1 MLELFYE
8 SAITDDLYIPPHI
21 KNSKYTLMEKKNFLE
36 EAIRNG
42 GYYGDNGCWN
52 SILVFDNDKNIYRGR
67 VETLVI
73 KDNEYVYLKFLPK
86 ESQNDKRKYTVPG
99 GSFERDIPNDKQAIA
114 ECEEEARLKIK
125 NIQPTGITYKDIKP
139 PPKWAINKQPIN
151 WNGNYTEVYVGTY
164 DGKFTGHID
173 KVDEDKFMITGK
185 FYKIDEIYTYLRK
198 EHKDALKIIY
208 PDRFGQSIVVSESGN
223 SNRKF
228 ANVPSIKAMIKRIYS
243 KTKKEE
249 KSPTGNQNCLLC
261 TWCVEAW
268 FRGIDIL
275 PRAVYS
281 PTDKIFDFE
290 GYDIIKRPTKIT
302 IENKDDIKK
311 FILAAG
317 DRSRFYVHF
326 KWKNGNGGHEFLLI
340 NIRDEIYLIDA
351 QSNILEKITSPK
363 VSSYFRDAD
372 YEKSFIVRV
381 DDKEINTSMLK
392 YNDMEPKEFTPEDMK
407 YIHDNDLIKKE
418 YTDIE
423 GEISIN
429 ESSESVFDKILKLND
444 RLNDYEY
451 MVPNNGN
458 PIAHIKS
465 DDFIKYYV
473 LLSPN
478 EFEKYKGGICW
489 DYVAY
494 ESMYFRAKYPNIK
507 FETYYQVIDNRN
519 DNPTHTFLIFE
530 FNKKWYWFESSWKPN
545 CGVYGFDNK
554 SDCIEYIMQKLKLPG
569 KNYGT
574 YICKFDAT
582 DATMY
587 GMNCVGYMNYM
598 SFMIKPYKFT
608 NKKIEPIFIYKG
620 HCPTD
625 SSHNKYYRVLYDGIG
640 IYEAFKRIVP
650 INVWLEFKKST
661 ACKWLP
667 LPPKYENNYYSYFTY
682 EGYKKFM
689 DLTYPKMLKYL
700 NKDKIETSIVEL
712 DENSIVYSD
721 KYQIVATNN
730 NYMIESED
738 NCSDDKEYT
747 MESVIFNSKDTYYN
761 KDKFDS
767 GEINLC
773 FITGFSGS
781 GKSTMAN
788 EMEKTGIEKYE
799 LDDIVFQFNFSDDN
813 LKEYGGMIYSFFN
826 GPGKKYRAVKGIDDL
841 KTDKEADDYQADICI
856 DFIDYAKKYAASHKD
871 KKFVVEGVEIFGAY
885 IDKIESIKD
894 YAIYIKGTSL
904 FNSYIRSAK
913 RDSQD
918 AETDFG
924 KFKSFMKMIASSSR
938 FKQYLISNTRL
949 NKIKKQINE
958 YVTETEHKSELI
970 EGFKTKT
977 PNFQYD
983 VIDIKNKKC
992 YGYLKDYMSKIKNN
1006 PDWKDVVDEESYIKN
1021 FVKGN
1026 NNQDITSRTGEL
1038 FVNRANNELIG
1049 FFDVEHPSNF
1059 FGIEIPYKKYRGYG
1073 IGNIL
1078 LDDAI
1083 NKYGCRNLLVAKDNK
1098 VAIRMYKKRGF
1109 KIIKDRYHHFDG
1121 SKYWQMTLD
1130 KSSLTEASSENLFH
1144 VSSVKLANTILEPR
1158 IPDNFL
1164 VRNGYEDNTT
1174 ERISVCKSIDDCL
1187 TAMSRNLKNK
1197 DFYVYKLKDTNVK
1210 KKTPS
1215 VKEVPDSSI
1224 TNEVWLLEPSEFEL
1238 VGKIHVTGTKGN
1250 GLQYTYGDNT
1260 AELYRWKWSYVK

>member
-1 MLELFYE
+1 M
-8 SAITDDLYIPPHI
+8 
-21 KNSKYTLMEKKNFLE
+21 
-36 EAIRNG
+36 
-42 GYYGDNGCWN
+42 
-52 SILVFDNDKNIYRGR
+52 
-67 VETLVI
+67 
-73 KDNEYVYLKFLPK
+73 KFLPK
-86 ESQNDKRKYTVPG
+86 ESQDDKRKYTIPG
-99 GSFERDIPNDKQAIA
+99 GSFERDVPNDKQAIA
-114 ECEEEARLKIK
+114 ECQEEARLKIR

-151 WNGNYTEVYVGTY
+151 WNGNYTEVYVGVY
-164 DGKFTGHID
+164 DGKYTGHID

-185 FYKIDEIYTYLRK
+185 FYKLDEVYRYLRK
-198 EHKDALKIIY
+198 EHKDALKTIY
-208 PDRFGQSIVVSESGN
+208 PNRFGTSYVVKES
-223 SNRKF
+223 SNNDRKYSTI
-228 ANVPSIKAMIKRIYS
+228 PSIKGMIKRIYT

-249 KSPTGNQNCLLC
+249 KQPTGNQNCLLC

-268 FRGIDIL
+268 FRGIDML

-302 IENKDDIKK
+302 IEDKNDIKK
-311 FILAAG
+311 FVLAGG

-363 VSSYFRDAD
+363 VNSYFRDVD
-372 YEKSFIVRV
+372 YSQSFIVRA
-381 DDKEINTSMLK
+381 DDKEINMSMLK
-392 YNDMEPKEFTPEDMK
+392 YNDMEPKEFTSDDMK
-407 YIHDNDLIKKE
+407 YINDNDLIKKE

-423 GEISIN
+423 GDISVN
-429 ESSESVFDKILKLND
+429 ESSDSIFDKILRLND
-444 RLNDYEY
+444 RLNNYEY

-458 PIAHIKS
+458 PITHIKN

-478 EFEKYKGGICW
+478 EFEKYKGGVCW

-494 ESMYFRAKYPNIK
+494 EAMYFRSKYPNIK
-507 FETYYQVIDNRN
+507 FETYYQVIDNKN

-530 FNKKWYWFESSWKPN
+530 FNKKWYWFESSWKPK

-554 SDCIEYIMQKLKLPG
+554 YDCIEYIMQKLKLPG

-620 HCPTD
+620 HCQTD
-625 SSHNKYYRVLYDGIG
+625 SSHNKYYRVLYGGIG

-712 DENSIVYSD
+712 DENFIVYSD

-738 NCSDDKEYT
+738 
-747 MESVIFNSKDTYYN
+747 
-761 KDKFDS
+761 
-767 GEINLC
+767 
-773 FITGFSGS
+773 
-781 GKSTMAN
+781 
-788 EMEKTGIEKYE
+788 
-799 LDDIVFQFNFSDDN
+799 
-813 LKEYGGMIYSFFN
+813 
-826 GPGKKYRAVKGIDDL
+826 
-841 KTDKEADDYQADICI
+841 
-856 DFIDYAKKYAASHKD
+856 
-871 KKFVVEGVEIFGAY
+871 
-885 IDKIESIKD
+885 
-894 YAIYIKGTSL
+894 
-904 FNSYIRSAK
+904 
-913 RDSQD
+913 
-918 AETDFG
+918 
-924 KFKSFMKMIASSSR
+924 
-938 FKQYLISNTRL
+938 
-949 NKIKKQINE
+949 
-958 YVTETEHKSELI
+958 KSELTK
-970 EGFKTKT
+970 GFKSKT
-977 PNFQYD
+977 SNIQYKTLS
-983 VIDIKNKKC
+983 IDKPEI
-992 YGYLKDYMSKIKNN
+992 YDYLKNHFSKNN
-1006 PDWKDVVDEESYIKN
+1006 PMWEGVKDSKTYMNCFIN
-1021 FVKGN
+1021 GN
-1026 NNQDITSRTGEL
+1026 NSRHIKRVGEVL
-1038 FVNRANNELIG
+1038 INKANDEVIG
-1049 FFDVEHPSNF
+1049 FEVVEKPDNYLA
-1059 FGIEIPYKKYRGYG
+1059 IEIPDKKYRGYG
-1073 IGNIL
+1073 FGSL
-1078 LDDAI
+1078 LLEDAI
-1083 NKYGCRNLLVAKDNK
+1083 KKHGCKKLYVAKDNK
-1098 VAIRMYKKRGF
+1098 IAIKMYTNRGF
-1109 KIIKDRYHHFDG
+1109 EKTGEFYDG
-1121 SKYWQMTLD
+1121 EYWRMEL
-1130 KSSLTEASSENLFH
+1130 KESNYTETSSENLFH
-1144 VSSVKLANTILEPR
+1144 VSSVKLANTTLEPR

-1174 ERISVCKSIDDCL
+1174 ERIPVCKSIDDCL

-1197 DFYVYKLKDTNVK
+1197 DFYVYKLKDTNAE

-1238 VGKIHVTGTKGN
+1238 VGKIHVTGTKGD
-1250 GLQYTYGDNT
+1250 GLPYTYGDNT

>member
-73 KDNEYVYLKFLPK
+73 KDDEYVYLKFLPK
-86 ESQNDKRKYTVPG
+86 ESQNDRRKYTVPG

-139 PPKWAINKQPIN
+139 PPKWAITKQPIN

-185 FYKIDEIYTYLRK
+185 FYKIDEIYRYLRK

-208 PDRFGQSIVVSESGN
+208 PDRFGQNIVVSESGN

-363 VSSYFRDAD
+363 VSSYFRDVD

-423 GEISIN
+423 GELSVN

-451 MVPNNGN
+451 MIPNNSN
-458 PIAHIKS
+458 PITHIKN

-489 DYVAY
+489 DYVEY
-494 ESMYFRAKYPNIK
+494 EAMYFRAKYPNIK

-530 FNKKWYWFESSWKPN
+530 FDKKWYWFESSWKPN

-661 ACKWLP
+661 VCRWLP

-738 NCSDDKEYT
+738 NCPNDKEYT

-788 EMEKTGIEKYE
+788 EMEKSGIEKYE
-799 LDDIVFQFNFSDDN
+799 LDDITFQFNFSDDN

-826 GPGKKYRAVKGIDDL
+826 GPGKKYRTIKGINDL

-856 DFIDYAKKYAASHKD
+856 DFIDYAKKYASSHKD

-885 IDKIESIKD
+885 IDKIESLKD

-913 RDSQD
+913 RDSQY

-938 FKQYLISNTRL
+938 FKQYLTANARL
-949 NKIKKQINE
+949 NKIKKRINE
-958 YVTETEHKSELI
+958 YVI
-970 EGFKTKT
+970 E
-977 PNFQYD
+977 
-983 VIDIKNKKC
+983 
-992 YGYLKDYMSKIKNN
+992 S
-1006 PDWKDVVDEESYIKN
+1006 
-1021 FVKGN
+1021 
-1026 NNQDITSRTGEL
+1026 
-1038 FVNRANNELIG
+1038 
-1049 FFDVEHPSNF
+1049 
-1059 FGIEIPYKKYRGYG
+1059 
-1073 IGNIL
+1073 
-1078 LDDAI
+1078 
-1083 NKYGCRNLLVAKDNK
+1083 
-1098 VAIRMYKKRGF
+1098 
-1109 KIIKDRYHHFDG
+1109 
-1121 SKYWQMTLD
+1121 
-1130 KSSLTEASSENLFH
+1130 EASSENLFH
-1144 VSSVKLANTILEPR
+1144 VSSVKLANTTLEPR

-1197 DFYVYKLKDTNVK
+1197 DFYVYKLKNTDIK

-1238 VGKIHVTGTKGN
+1238 VGKIHVTGTKGD
-1250 GLQYTYGDNT
+1250 GLPYTYGDNT

>member
-1 MLELFYE
+1 MLELFCE
-8 SAITDDLYIPPHI
+8 KEITDNLYIPPQV
-21 KNSKYTLMEKKNFLE
+21 KNAKYTLIEKKKFLE

-73 KDNEYVYLKFLPK
+73 KDNEYIYLKFLPK
-86 ESQNDKRKYTVPG
+86 ESQDDKRKYTIPG
-99 GSFERDIPNDKQAIA
+99 GSFERDVPNDKQAIA
-114 ECEEEARLKIK
+114 ECQEEARLKIR

-151 WNGNYTEVYVGTY
+151 WNGNYTEVYVGVY
-164 DGKFTGHID
+164 DGKYTGHID

-185 FYKIDEIYTYLRK
+185 FYKLDEVYRYLRK
-198 EHKDALKIIY
+198 EHKDALKTIY
-208 PDRFGQSIVVSESGN
+208 PNRFGTSYVVKES
-223 SNRKF
+223 SNNDRKYSTI
-228 ANVPSIKAMIKRIYS
+228 PSIKGMIKRIYT

-249 KSPTGNQNCLLC
+249 KQPTGNQNCLLC

-268 FRGIDIL
+268 FRGIDML

-302 IENKDDIKK
+302 IEDKNDIKK
-311 FILAAG
+311 FVLAGG

-363 VSSYFRDAD
+363 VNSYFRDVD
-372 YEKSFIVRV
+372 YSQSFIVRA
-381 DDKEINTSMLK
+381 DDKEINMPMLK
-392 YNDMEPKEFTPEDMK
+392 YNDMEPKEFTSDDMK
-407 YIHDNDLIKKE
+407 YINDNDLIKKE

-423 GEISIN
+423 GDISVN
-429 ESSESVFDKILKLND
+429 ESSDSIFDKILKLND
-444 RLNDYEY
+444 RLNAYEY

-458 PIAHIKS
+458 PITHIKN

-494 ESMYFRAKYPNIK
+494 EAMYFRAKYPNIK

-530 FNKKWYWFESSWKPN
+530 FNKKWYWFESSWKKN
-545 CGVYGFDNK
+545 CGIYGFDNK

-574 YICKFDAT
+574 YVCKFDAT

-620 HCPTD
+620 HCQTD

-712 DENSIVYSD
+712 DENSIVYWD

-738 NCSDDKEYT
+738 
-747 MESVIFNSKDTYYN
+747 
-761 KDKFDS
+761 
-767 GEINLC
+767 
-773 FITGFSGS
+773 
-781 GKSTMAN
+781 
-788 EMEKTGIEKYE
+788 
-799 LDDIVFQFNFSDDN
+799 
-813 LKEYGGMIYSFFN
+813 
-826 GPGKKYRAVKGIDDL
+826 
-841 KTDKEADDYQADICI
+841 
-856 DFIDYAKKYAASHKD
+856 
-871 KKFVVEGVEIFGAY
+871 
-885 IDKIESIKD
+885 
-894 YAIYIKGTSL
+894 
-904 FNSYIRSAK
+904 
-913 RDSQD
+913 
-918 AETDFG
+918 
-924 KFKSFMKMIASSSR
+924 
-938 FKQYLISNTRL
+938 
-949 NKIKKQINE
+949 
-958 YVTETEHKSELI
+958 KSELTK
-970 EGFKTKT
+970 GFKSKT
-977 PNFQYD
+977 SNIQYKTLS
-983 VIDIKNKKC
+983 IDKPEI
-992 YGYLKDYMSKIKNN
+992 YDYLKNHFSKNN
-1006 PDWKDVVDEESYIKN
+1006 PMWEGVKDSKTYMNCFIN
-1021 FVKGN
+1021 GN
-1026 NNQDITSRTGEL
+1026 NSRHIKRVGEVL
-1038 FVNRANNELIG
+1038 INKANDEVIG
-1049 FFDVEHPSNF
+1049 FEVVEKPDNYLA
-1059 FGIEIPYKKYRGYG
+1059 IEIPDKKYRGYG
-1073 IGNIL
+1073 FGSL
-1078 LDDAI
+1078 LLEDAI
-1083 NKYGCRNLLVAKDNK
+1083 KKHGCKKLYVAKDNK
-1098 VAIRMYKKRGF
+1098 IAIKMYTNRGF
-1109 KIIKDRYHHFDG
+1109 EKTGEFYDG
-1121 SKYWQMTLD
+1121 EYWRMEL
-1130 KSSLTEASSENLFH
+1130 KESNYTETSSENLFH
-1144 VSSVKLANTILEPR
+1144 VSSVKLANTTLEPR

-1174 ERISVCKSIDDCL
+1174 ERIPVCKSIDDCL

-1197 DFYVYKLKDTNVK
+1197 DFYVYKLKDTNAE

-1238 VGKIHVTGTKGN
+1238 VGKIHVTGTKGD
-1250 GLQYTYGDNT
+1250 GLPYTYGDNT

>member
-21 KNSKYTLMEKKNFLE
+21 KNSKYSLMEKKKFLE

-99 GSFERDIPNDKQAIA
+99 GSFEKDIPNDKQAIA

-125 NIQPTGITYKDIKP
+125 NIQPTGITYKDI
-139 PPKWAINKQPIN
+139 
-151 WNGNYTEVYVGTY
+151 YVGTY

-185 FYKIDEIYTYLRK
+185 FYKIDEIYRYLRK

-208 PDRFGQSIVVSESGN
+208 PDRFGQNIVVKESGN

-249 KSPTGNQNCLLC
+249 KLPTGNQNCLFC

-317 DRSRFYVHF
+317 ARSRFYVHF
-326 KWKNGNGGHEFLLI
+326 KWKNGNGGHEFLLR

-363 VSSYFRDAD
+363 VSSYFRDVD

-451 MVPNNGN
+451 MIPNNSN
-458 PIAHIKS
+458 PITHIKN

-478 EFEKYKGGICW
+478 EFEKYKGGVCW

-494 ESMYFRAKYPNIK
+494 EAMYFRAKYPNIK

-608 NKKIEPIFIYKG
+608 NKKIEPVFIYKG
-620 HCPTD
+620 HCP
-625 SSHNKYYRVLYDGIG
+625 
-640 IYEAFKRIVP
+640 
-650 INVWLEFKKST
+650 
-661 ACKWLP
+661 
-667 LPPKYENNYYSYFTY
+667 
-682 EGYKKFM
+682 
-689 DLTYPKMLKYL
+689 
-700 NKDKIETSIVEL
+700 
-712 DENSIVYSD
+712 
-721 KYQIVATNN
+721 
-730 NYMIESED
+730 
-738 NCSDDKEYT
+738 DDKEYT

-788 EMEKTGIEKYE
+788 EMEKSGIEKYE
-799 LDDIVFQFNFSDDN
+799 LDDIVFQFNFSDEN
-813 LKEYGGMIYSFFN
+813 LKEYGGMISSFFN
-826 GPGKKYRAVKGIDDL
+826 GPGKKYRTIKGINDL

-856 DFIDYAKKYAASHKD
+856 DFIDYAKKYASSHKD

-885 IDKIESIKD
+885 IDKIESLKD

-913 RDSQD
+913 RDSQY

-938 FKQYLISNTRL
+938 FKQYLTANTRL

-958 YVTETEHKSELI
+958 YVTESEDKSELTK
-970 EGFKTKT
+970 GF
-977 PNFQYD
+977 NY
-983 VIDIKNKKC
+983 
-992 YGYLKDYMSKIKNN
+992 
-1006 PDWKDVVDEESYIKN
+1006 
-1021 FVKGN
+1021 
-1026 NNQDITSRTGEL
+1026 
-1038 FVNRANNELIG
+1038 
-1049 FFDVEHPSNF
+1049 
-1059 FGIEIPYKKYRGYG
+1059 
-1073 IGNIL
+1073 
-1078 LDDAI
+1078 
-1083 NKYGCRNLLVAKDNK
+1083 
-1098 VAIRMYKKRGF
+1098 
-1109 KIIKDRYHHFDG
+1109 
-1121 SKYWQMTLD
+1121 
-1130 KSSLTEASSENLFH
+1130 TEASPENLFH
-1144 VSSVKLANTILEPR
+1144 VSSVKLANVILEPR
-1158 IPDNFL
+1158 VPDNFL
-1164 VRNGYEDNTT
+1164 VRNGYEDKTT

-1187 TAMSRNLKNK
+1187 TAMSRSLKNK

-1215 VKEVPDSSI
+1215 VKELPDVSI

-1238 VGKIHVTGTKGN
+1238 VGKIRVTGTKGN
-1250 GLQYTYGDNT
+1250 GLPYTYGDNT

>member
-73 KDNEYVYLKFLPK
+73 KDDEYVYLKFLPK
-86 ESQNDKRKYTVPG
+86 ESQNDRRKYTVPG

-151 WNGNYTEVYVGTY
+151 WNGNYTEVYVGIY

-185 FYKIDEIYTYLRK
+185 FYKIDEIYRYLRK

-208 PDRFGQSIVVSESGN
+208 PDRFGQNIVVKESGSN
-223 SNRKF
+223 NRKF
-228 ANVPSIKAMIKRIYS
+228 ANIPSIKAMIKRIYT

-249 KSPTGNQNCLLC
+249 KQPTGNQNCLLC

-268 FRGIDIL
+268 FRGIDML

-326 KWKNGNGGHEFLLI
+326 KWENGNGGHEFLLI

-458 PIAHIKS
+458 PITHIKN

-478 EFEKYKGGICW
+478 EFEKYKGGVCW
-489 DYVAY
+489 DYVEY
-494 ESMYFRAKYPNIK
+494 EAMYFRAKYPNIK

-587 GMNCVGYMNYM
+587 GMNCIGYMNYM

-620 HCPTD
+620 HCP
-625 SSHNKYYRVLYDGIG
+625 
-640 IYEAFKRIVP
+640 
-650 INVWLEFKKST
+650 
-661 ACKWLP
+661 
-667 LPPKYENNYYSYFTY
+667 
-682 EGYKKFM
+682 
-689 DLTYPKMLKYL
+689 
-700 NKDKIETSIVEL
+700 
-712 DENSIVYSD
+712 
-721 KYQIVATNN
+721 
-730 NYMIESED
+730 
-738 NCSDDKEYT
+738 DDKEYT
-747 MESVIFNSKDTYYN
+747 MESVIFSTDNIEYNTDTLKPNSDN
-761 KDKFDS
+761 N
-767 GEINLC
+767 IL

-781 GKSTMAN
+781 GKSTLMAN
-788 EMEKTGIEKYE
+788 LKEKYGNNIITIAGDIFFMVCVYKYRMANTTTE
-799 LDDIVFQFNFSDDN
+799 LKNVNKFDISRESSKSYIGPVLKRYFDIYYKDINLSNGKFSNKELFVYWEHFINWLYNDVKENASLYRNKIIVVEGIQIYVTNPELYKDHALIITGTSMLKSYFRKANRDIISDRKYDWKHIKTLFTMIPVYLNDIGNLNRLKRTMSESDDN
-813 LKEYGGMIYSFFN
+813 INMFHEYENMM
-826 GPGKKYRAVKGIDDL
+826 
-841 KTDKEADDYQADICI
+841 
-856 DFIDYAKKYAASHKD
+856 
-871 KKFVVEGVEIFGAY
+871 
-885 IDKIESIKD
+885 IESSD
-894 YAIYIKGTSL
+894 
-904 FNSYIRSAK
+904 
-913 RDSQD
+913 
-918 AETDFG
+918 
-924 KFKSFMKMIASSSR
+924 
-938 FKQYLISNTRL
+938 
-949 NKIKKQINE
+949 
-958 YVTETEHKSELI
+958 KSELTK
-970 EGFKTKT
+970 GFKSKT

-1083 NKYGCRNLLVAKDNK
+1083 NKYGCRNLLVDKDNK

-1130 KSSLTEASSENLFH
+1130 ESSLTEASSENLFH

-1238 VGKIHVTGTKGN
+1238 VGKIHVTGTKGD
-1250 GLQYTYGDNT
+1250 GLSYRYGDNT

>member
-1 MLELFYE
+1 MLELFCE
-8 SAITDDLYIPPHI
+8 KEITDNLYIPPQV
-21 KNSKYTLMEKKNFLE
+21 KNAKYTLIEKKKFLE

-73 KDNEYVYLKFLPK
+73 KDNEYIYLKFLPK
-86 ESQNDKRKYTVPG
+86 ESQDDKRKYTIPG
-99 GSFERDIPNDKQAIA
+99 GSFERDVPNDKQAIA
-114 ECEEEARLKIK
+114 ECQEEARLKIR

-151 WNGNYTEVYVGTY
+151 WNGNYTEVYVGVY
-164 DGKFTGHID
+164 DGKYTGHID

-185 FYKIDEIYTYLRK
+185 FYKLDEVYRYLRK
-198 EHKDALKIIY
+198 EHKDALKTIY
-208 PDRFGQSIVVSESGN
+208 PNRFGTSYVVKES
-223 SNRKF
+223 SNNDRKYSTI
-228 ANVPSIKAMIKRIYS
+228 PSIKGMIKRIYT

-249 KSPTGNQNCLLC
+249 KQPTGNQNCLLC

-268 FRGIDIL
+268 FRGIDML

-302 IENKDDIKK
+302 IEDKNDIKK
-311 FILAAG
+311 FVLAGG

-363 VSSYFRDAD
+363 VNSYFRDVD
-372 YEKSFIVRV
+372 YSQSFIVRA
-381 DDKEINTSMLK
+381 DDKEMNMSMLK
-392 YNDMEPKEFTPEDMK
+392 YNDMEPKEFTSDDMK
-407 YIHDNDLIKKE
+407 YINDNDLIKKE

-429 ESSESVFDKILKLND
+429 ESSESIFDKILKLND
-444 RLNDYEY
+444 RLNNYEY

-458 PIAHIKS
+458 PITHIKN
-465 DDFIKYYV
+465 DDFVKYYI

-478 EFEKYKGGICW
+478 EFEKYKGGVCW

-494 ESMYFRAKYPNIK
+494 EAMYFRAKYPNIK

-530 FNKKWYWFESSWKPN
+530 FNKKWYWFESSWKKN
-545 CGVYGFDNK
+545 CGIYGFDNK

-574 YICKFDAT
+574 YVCKFDAT

-620 HCPTD
+620 HCSTD

-661 ACKWLP
+661 ACRWLP

-730 NYMIESED
+730 NYMIES
-738 NCSDDKEYT
+738 
-747 MESVIFNSKDTYYN
+747 VIFNSKDTYYN

-788 EMEKTGIEKYE
+788 EMEKSGIEKYE

-813 LKEYGGMIYSFFN
+813 LKEYGGMINSFFN

-841 KTDKEADDYQADICI
+841 KTDKEADDYQSNICI
-856 DFIDYAKKYAASHKD
+856 DFIDYAKKYASSHKD

-885 IDKIESIKD
+885 IDKIESLKD

-938 FKQYLISNTRL
+938 FKQYLTANARL
-949 NKIKKQINE
+949 NKIKKRINE
-958 YVTETEHKSELI
+958 YVIESEA
-970 EGFKTKT
+970 
-977 PNFQYD
+977 
-983 VIDIKNKKC
+983 
-992 YGYLKDYMSKIKNN
+992 
-1006 PDWKDVVDEESYIKN
+1006 W
-1021 FVKGN
+1021 
-1026 NNQDITSRTGEL
+1026 
-1038 FVNRANNELIG
+1038 
-1049 FFDVEHPSNF
+1049 
-1059 FGIEIPYKKYRGYG
+1059 
-1073 IGNIL
+1073 
-1078 LDDAI
+1078 
-1083 NKYGCRNLLVAKDNK
+1083 
-1098 VAIRMYKKRGF
+1098 
-1109 KIIKDRYHHFDG
+1109 
-1121 SKYWQMTLD
+1121 
-1130 KSSLTEASSENLFH
+1130 SENLFH
-1144 VSSVKLANTILEPR
+1144 VSSVKLANTTLEPR

-1197 DFYVYKLKDTNVK
+1197 DFYVYKLKNTDIK

-1238 VGKIHVTGTKGN
+1238 VGKIRVTGTKGDC
-1250 GLQYTYGDNT
+1250 LSYTYGDNT

>member
-8 SAITDDLYIPPHI
+8 SDITDDLYMPQNI
-21 KNSKYTLMEKKNFLE
+21 KNAKYTLIEKKKFLE
-36 EAIRNG
+36 EAIKNG

-86 ESQNDKRKYTVPG
+86 ESQNDKRKYTIPG
-99 GSFERDIPNDKQAIA
+99 GSFERDVPNDKQAIA

-151 WNGNYTEVYVGTY
+151 WNGSYTEVYVGTY

-173 KVDEDKFMITGK
+173 KVDEDRFIITGK
-185 FYKIDEIYTYLRK
+185 FYKIDEIYKYLRK

-208 PDRFGQSIVVSESGN
+208 PDRFGQNIVVRESGS

-249 KSPTGNQNCLLC
+249 KLPTGNQNCLLC

-363 VSSYFRDAD
+363 VSSYFRDVD

-451 MVPNNGN
+451 MIPNNGN
-458 PIAHIKS
+458 PITHIKN

-478 EFEKYKGGICW
+478 EFEKYKGGVCW

-494 ESMYFRAKYPNIK
+494 EAMYFRAKYPNMK

-530 FNKKWYWFESSWKPN
+530 FNKKWYWFESSWKKN
-545 CGVYGFDNK
+545 CGIYGFDNK
-554 SDCIEYIMQKLKLPG
+554 NDCIEYIMQKLRLPG
-569 KNYGT
+569 KTYGD

-620 HCPTD
+620 HCP
-625 SSHNKYYRVLYDGIG
+625 
-640 IYEAFKRIVP
+640 
-650 INVWLEFKKST
+650 
-661 ACKWLP
+661 
-667 LPPKYENNYYSYFTY
+667 
-682 EGYKKFM
+682 
-689 DLTYPKMLKYL
+689 
-700 NKDKIETSIVEL
+700 
-712 DENSIVYSD
+712 
-721 KYQIVATNN
+721 
-730 NYMIESED
+730 
-738 NCSDDKEYT
+738 DDKEYT

-788 EMEKTGIEKYE
+788 EMENSGIEKYE
-799 LDDIVFQFNFSDDN
+799 LDDIAFQFNFSDDN

-826 GPGKKYRAVKGIDDL
+826 GPGKKYRAVKSIADL

-856 DFIDYAKKYAASHKD
+856 DFIDYAKKYASSHKD

-885 IDKIESIKD
+885 IDKIESLKD

-958 YVTETEHKSELI
+958 YVTESEDKSELTK
-970 EGFKTKT
+970 GFKSKT
-977 PNFQYD
+977 SNIQYKTLS
-983 VIDIKNKKC
+983 IDKPEI
-992 YGYLKDYMSKIKNN
+992 YDYLKNHFSKNN
-1006 PDWKDVVDEESYIKN
+1006 PMWEGVKDSKTYMDCFIN
-1021 FVKGN
+1021 GN
-1026 NNQDITSRTGEL
+1026 NSRHIKRVGEVL
-1038 FVNRANNELIG
+1038 INKANDEVIG
-1049 FFDVEHPSNF
+1049 FEVVEKPDNYLA
-1059 FGIEIPYKKYRGYG
+1059 IEIPDKKYRGYG
-1073 IGNIL
+1073 FGSL
-1078 LDDAI
+1078 LLEDSI
-1083 NKYGCRNLLVAKDNK
+1083 KKHGCKKLIVAKDNK
-1098 VAIRMYKKRGF
+1098 IAIKMYTNRGF
-1109 KIIKDRYHHFDG
+1109 EKTGECFDG
-1121 SKYWQMTLD
+1121 EYWRMELKESD
-1130 KSSLTEASSENLFH
+1130 YTEASSENLFH
-1144 VSSVKLANTILEPR
+1144 VSSVKLANTTLEPR

-1197 DFYVYKLKDTNVK
+1197 DFYVYKLKNTNIK
-1210 KKTPS
+1210 KKIPS

-1238 VGKIHVTGTKGN
+1238 VGKIRVTGTKGD
-1250 GLQYTYGDNT
+1250 GLPYTYGDNT

>member
-1 MLELFYE
+1 MLELFCE
-8 SAITDDLYIPPHI
+8 KEITDNLYIPPQV
-21 KNSKYTLMEKKNFLE
+21 KNAKYTLIEKKKFLE

-73 KDNEYVYLKFLPK
+73 KDNEYIYLKFLPK
-86 ESQNDKRKYTVPG
+86 ESQDDKRKYTIPG
-99 GSFERDIPNDKQAIA
+99 GSFERDVPNDKQAIA
-114 ECEEEARLKIK
+114 ECQEEARLKIR

-151 WNGNYTEVYVGTY
+151 WNGNYTEVYVGVY
-164 DGKFTGHID
+164 DGKYTGHID

-185 FYKIDEIYTYLRK
+185 FYKLDEVYRYLRK
-198 EHKDALKIIY
+198 EHKDALKTIY
-208 PDRFGQSIVVSESGN
+208 PNRFGTSYVVKES
-223 SNRKF
+223 SNNDRKYSTI
-228 ANVPSIKAMIKRIYS
+228 PSIKGMIKRIYT

-249 KSPTGNQNCLLC
+249 KQPTGNQNCLLC

-268 FRGIDIL
+268 FRGIDML

-290 GYDIIKRPTKIT
+290 WYDIIKRPTKIT
-302 IENKDDIKK
+302 IEDKNDIKK
-311 FILAAG
+311 FVLAGG

-363 VSSYFRDAD
+363 VNSYFRDVD
-372 YEKSFIVRV
+372 YSQSFIVRA
-381 DDKEINTSMLK
+381 DDKEINMSMLK
-392 YNDMEPKEFTPEDMK
+392 YNDMEPKEFTSDDMK
-407 YIHDNDLIKKE
+407 YINDNDLIKKE

-423 GEISIN
+423 GDISVN
-429 ESSESVFDKILKLND
+429 ESSDSIFDKILKLND

-458 PIAHIKS
+458 PITHIKN
-465 DDFIKYYV
+465 DDFVKYYI

-478 EFEKYKGGICW
+478 EFEKYKGGVCW
-489 DYVAY
+489 DYVEY
-494 ESMYFRAKYPNIK
+494 EAMYFRAKYPNIK

-530 FNKKWYWFESSWKPN
+530 FDNKWYWIESSWKTN

-554 SDCIEYIMQKLKLPG
+554 NDCIEYIMQKLRLPG

-587 GMNCVGYMNYM
+587 GMNSIGYMNYM

-608 NKKIEPIFIYKG
+608 NKKVEPVFIYKG
-620 HCPTD
+620 HCP
-625 SSHNKYYRVLYDGIG
+625 N
-640 IYEAFKRIVP
+640 
-650 INVWLEFKKST
+650 
-661 ACKWLP
+661 
-667 LPPKYENNYYSYFTY
+667 
-682 EGYKKFM
+682 
-689 DLTYPKMLKYL
+689 
-700 NKDKIETSIVEL
+700 
-712 DENSIVYSD
+712 
-721 KYQIVATNN
+721 
-730 NYMIESED
+730 
-738 NCSDDKEYT
+738 DKEYT

-781 GKSTMAN
+781 GKSTMAD
-788 EMEKTGIEKYE
+788 EMEKSGIEKYE
-799 LDDIVFQFNFSDDN
+799 LDDITFQFNFSDDN
-813 LKEYGGMIYSFFN
+813 LKEYGGMISSFFN

-841 KTDKEADDYQADICI
+841 KTDKEADDYQANICV
-856 DFIDYAKKYAASHKD
+856 DFIDYAKNYASSHKD
-871 KKFVVEGVEIFGAY
+871 KKFVIEGVEIFGAY
-885 IDKIESIKD
+885 IDKIESLKD

-938 FKQYLISNTRL
+938 FKQYLTANTRL

-958 YVTETEHKSELI
+958 YVTESDDKSELTK
-970 EGFKTKT
+970 GFKSKT
-977 PNFQYD
+977 SNVKYKTLSIDKPEIYD
-983 VIDIKNKKC
+983 
-992 YGYLKDYMSKIKNN
+992 YLKNHFSKNN
-1006 PDWKDVVDEESYIKN
+1006 PMWEGVKDSKTYMDCFIN
-1021 FVKGN
+1021 GN
-1026 NNQDITSRTGEL
+1026 NTRHIKRVGEVL
-1038 FVNRANNELIG
+1038 INKANDEVIG
-1049 FFDVEHPSNF
+1049 FEVVEKPNNYLA
-1059 FGIEIPYKKYRGYG
+1059 IEIPDKKYRGYG
-1073 IGNIL
+1073 FGSL
-1078 LDDAI
+1078 LLEDAI
-1083 NKYGCRNLLVAKDNK
+1083 KKHGCKKLYVAKDNK
-1098 VAIRMYKKRGF
+1098 IAIKMYTNRGF
-1109 KIIKDRYHHFDG
+1109 EKTGEFYDG
-1121 SKYWQMTLD
+1121 EYWRMELKESD
-1130 KSSLTEASSENLFH
+1130 YTEAWSENLFH
-1144 VSSVKLANTILEPR
+1144 VSSVKLANTTLEPR

-1164 VRNGYEDNTT
+1164 VRNGYEDKTT

-1197 DFYVYKLKDTNVK
+1197 DFYVYKLKNTNTK

-1224 TNEVWLLEPSEFEL
+1224 TNEIWLLEPSEFEL
-1238 VGKIHVTGTKGN
+1238 VGKIHVTGTKSD
-1250 GLQYTYGDNT
+1250 GLSYTYGDNT

>member
-1 MLELFYE
+1 MLEIFYE
-8 SAITDDLYIPPHI
+8 SDITDNLYIPPQV
-21 KNSKYTLMEKKNFLE
+21 KNAKYSLMEKKKFLE
-36 EAIRNG
+36 EAIKNG

-73 KDNEYVYLKFLPK
+73 KDDKYIYLKFLPK
-86 ESQNDKRKYTVPG
+86 ESQSDKRKYTIPG

-125 NIQPTGITYKDIKP
+125 NIQPTGITYKDIKS

-151 WNGNYTEVYVGTY
+151 WNGNYTEVYVGVY

-185 FYKIDEIYTYLRK
+185 FYKIDEIYRYLRK

-208 PDRFGQSIVVSESGN
+208 PNRFGQNIVVKESGS

-302 IENKDDIKK
+302 IENKDYIKK

-363 VSSYFRDAD
+363 VSSYFRDVD
-372 YEKSFIVRV
+372 YEKSFIVRA

-451 MVPNNGN
+451 MIPNNGN
-458 PIAHIKS
+458 PITHIKN

-478 EFEKYKGGICW
+478 EFEKYKGGVCW

-494 ESMYFRAKYPNIK
+494 EAMYFRAKYPNIK

-738 NCSDDKEYT
+738 NCPDDKEYI

-788 EMEKTGIEKYE
+788 EMEKSGVEKYE

-813 LKEYGGMIYSFFN
+813 LKEYGGMINSFFN

-856 DFIDYAKKYAASHKD
+856 DFIDYAKKYASSHKD

-885 IDKIESIKD
+885 IDKIESLKD

-938 FKQYLISNTRL
+938 FKQYLTANTRL

-958 YVTETEHKSELI
+958 YVTESEDKSELTK
-970 EGFKTKT
+970 GFKSKT
-977 PNFQYD
+977 SNVQYKTLS
-983 VIDIKNKKC
+983 IDKPEI
-992 YGYLKDYMSKIKNN
+992 YDYLKNHFSKNN
-1006 PDWKDVVDEESYIKN
+1006 PMWEGVKDSKTYMDCFIN
-1021 FVKGN
+1021 GN
-1026 NNQDITSRTGEL
+1026 NSRHIKRVGEVL
-1038 FVNRANNELIG
+1038 INKANDEVIG
-1049 FFDVEHPSNF
+1049 FEVVEKPNNYLA
-1059 FGIEIPYKKYRGYG
+1059 IEIPDKKYRGYG
-1073 IGNIL
+1073 FGSL
-1078 LDDAI
+1078 LLEDAI
-1083 NKYGCRNLLVAKDNK
+1083 KKHGCKKLYVAKDNK
-1098 VAIRMYKKRGF
+1098 IAIKMYTNRGF
-1109 KIIKDRYHHFDG
+1109 EKTGEFYDG
-1121 SKYWQMTLD
+1121 EYWRMELKESD
-1130 KSSLTEASSENLFH
+1130 YTEASSENLFH
-1144 VSSVKLANTILEPR
+1144 VSSVKLANTTLEPR

-1197 DFYVYKLKDTNVK
+1197 DFYVYKLKNTDIK

-1215 VKEVPDSSI
+1215 VKEVPDSCI

-1238 VGKIHVTGTKGN
+1238 VGKIRVTGTKGD
-1250 GLQYTYGDNT
+1250 GLSYTYGDNT

>member
-8 SAITDDLYIPPHI
+8 SDITDDLYIPPHI
-21 KNSKYTLMEKKNFLE
+21 KNSKYSLMEKKKFLE

-86 ESQNDKRKYTVPG
+86 ESQNDKRKYTIPG
-99 GSFERDIPNDKQAIA
+99 GSFEKDIPNDKQAIA

-185 FYKIDEIYTYLRK
+185 FYKIDEIYRYLRK

-208 PDRFGQSIVVSESGN
+208 PDRFGQNIVVKESGS

-228 ANVPSIKAMIKRIYS
+228 ANIPSIKTMIKRIYS

-363 VSSYFRDAD
+363 VSSYFRDVD

-451 MVPNNGN
+451 MIPNNGN
-458 PIAHIKS
+458 PITHIKN

-478 EFEKYKGGICW
+478 EFEKYKGGVCW

-494 ESMYFRAKYPNIK
+494 EAMYFRAKYPNIK
-507 FETYYQVIDNRN
+507 FETYYQVIDNKN

-530 FNKKWYWFESSWKPN
+530 FNKKWYWFESSWKPK

-554 SDCIEYIMQKLKLPG
+554 YDCIEYIMQKLKLPG

-620 HCPTD
+620 HCP
-625 SSHNKYYRVLYDGIG
+625 
-640 IYEAFKRIVP
+640 
-650 INVWLEFKKST
+650 
-661 ACKWLP
+661 
-667 LPPKYENNYYSYFTY
+667 
-682 EGYKKFM
+682 
-689 DLTYPKMLKYL
+689 
-700 NKDKIETSIVEL
+700 
-712 DENSIVYSD
+712 
-721 KYQIVATNN
+721 
-730 NYMIESED
+730 
-738 NCSDDKEYT
+738 DDKEYT

-788 EMEKTGIEKYE
+788 EMEKSGIEKYE
-799 LDDIVFQFNFSDDN
+799 LDDITFQFNFSDDN

-826 GPGKKYRAVKGIDDL
+826 GPGKKYRAVKSIADL

-856 DFIDYAKKYAASHKD
+856 DFIDYAKKYASSHKD

-885 IDKIESIKD
+885 IDKIESLKD

-949 NKIKKQINE
+949 NKIKKQING
-958 YVTETEHKSELI
+958 YVTESEDKSELTKD
-970 EGFKTKT
+970 FKSKISNIQYKT
-977 PNFQYD
+977 LSIDKPEIYD
-983 VIDIKNKKC
+983 
-992 YGYLKDYMSKIKNN
+992 YLKNHFSKNN
-1006 PDWKDVVDEESYIKN
+1006 PMWEGVKDSKTYMNCFIN
-1021 FVKGN
+1021 GN
-1026 NNQDITSRTGEL
+1026 NSRHIKRVGEVL
-1038 FVNRANNELIG
+1038 INKANDEVIG
-1049 FFDVEHPSNF
+1049 FEVVEKPNNYLA
-1059 FGIEIPYKKYRGYG
+1059 IEIPDKKYRGYG
-1073 IGNIL
+1073 FGSL
-1078 LDDAI
+1078 LLEDAI
-1083 NKYGCRNLLVAKDNK
+1083 KKHGCKKLYVAKDNK
-1098 VAIRMYKKRGF
+1098 IAIKMYTNRGF
-1109 KIIKDRYHHFDG
+1109 EKTCEFYDG
-1121 SKYWQMTLD
+1121 EYWRMELKESD
-1130 KSSLTEASSENLFH
+1130 YTEASSENLFH
-1144 VSSVKLANTILEPR
+1144 VSSVKLANTTLEPR

-1164 VRNGYEDNTT
+1164 VRNGYEDNIT

-1197 DFYVYKLKDTNVK
+1197 NFYVYKLKNINIK

-1224 TNEVWLLEPSEFEL
+1224 TNEVWLLEPSEFKL
-1238 VGKIHVTGTKGN
+1238 VGKIHVTGTKGD
-1250 GLQYTYGDNT
+1250 GLSYTYGDNT
-1260 AELYRWKWSYVK
+1260 AELYRWKWSYIK

>member
-8 SAITDDLYIPPHI
+8 SAITDDLYIPQHI

-99 GSFERDIPNDKQAIA
+99 GSFEKDIPNDKQAIA

-185 FYKIDEIYTYLRK
+185 FYKIDEIYRYLRK

-208 PDRFGQSIVVSESGN
+208 PDRFGQNIVVRESGN

-249 KSPTGNQNCLLC
+249 KLPTGNQNCLLC

-363 VSSYFRDAD
+363 VSSYFRDVD

-429 ESSESVFDKILKLND
+429 ESSESIFDKILKLND

-451 MVPNNGN
+451 MIPNNGN
-458 PIAHIKS
+458 PITHIKN

-478 EFEKYKGGICW
+478 EFEKYKGGVCW

-494 ESMYFRAKYPNIK
+494 EAMYFRAKYPNIK

-554 SDCIEYIMQKLKLPG
+554 NDCIEYIMQKLRLSG

-620 HCPTD
+620 HCP
-625 SSHNKYYRVLYDGIG
+625 
-640 IYEAFKRIVP
+640 
-650 INVWLEFKKST
+650 
-661 ACKWLP
+661 
-667 LPPKYENNYYSYFTY
+667 
-682 EGYKKFM
+682 
-689 DLTYPKMLKYL
+689 
-700 NKDKIETSIVEL
+700 
-712 DENSIVYSD
+712 
-721 KYQIVATNN
+721 
-730 NYMIESED
+730 
-738 NCSDDKEYT
+738 DDKEYT
-747 MESVIFNSKDTYYN
+747 MESVIFSTDNIEYNTDTLKPNSDN
-761 KDKFDS
+761 N
-767 GEINLC
+767 IL

-781 GKSTMAN
+781 GKSTLMAN
-788 EMEKTGIEKYE
+788 LKEKYGNNIITIAGDIFFMVCVYKYRMANTTTE
-799 LDDIVFQFNFSDDN
+799 LKGVNRFDISRESSKLYIGPVLKRYFDIYYKDINLSNGKFSNKELFVYWEHFINWLYNDVKENASLYRNKIIVVEGIQIYVTNPELYKDHALIITGTSMLKSYFRKANRDIISDRKYDWKHIKTLFTMIPVYLNDIGNLNRLKRTMSESDDN
-813 LKEYGGMIYSFFN
+813 INMFHEYENMMI
-826 GPGKKYRAVKGIDDL
+826 
-841 KTDKEADDYQADICI
+841 E
-856 DFIDYAKKYAASHKD
+856 
-871 KKFVVEGVEIFGAY
+871 
-885 IDKIESIKD
+885 
-894 YAIYIKGTSL
+894 
-904 FNSYIRSAK
+904 NS
-913 RDSQD
+913 D
-918 AETDFG
+918 
-924 KFKSFMKMIASSSR
+924 
-938 FKQYLISNTRL
+938 
-949 NKIKKQINE
+949 
-958 YVTETEHKSELI
+958 KSELTK
-970 EGFKTKT
+970 GFKSKT
-977 PNFQYD
+977 SNIQYKTLS
-983 VIDIKNKKC
+983 IDKPEI
-992 YGYLKDYMSKIKNN
+992 YDYLKNHFSKNN
-1006 PDWKDVVDEESYIKN
+1006 PMWEGVKDSKTYMNCFIN
-1021 FVKGN
+1021 GN
-1026 NNQDITSRTGEL
+1026 NSRHIKRVGEVL
-1038 FVNRANNELIG
+1038 INKANDEVIG
-1049 FFDVEHPSNF
+1049 FEVVEKPNNYLA
-1059 FGIEIPYKKYRGYG
+1059 IEIPDKKYRGYG
-1073 IGNIL
+1073 
-1078 LDDAI
+1078 
-1083 NKYGCRNLLVAKDNK
+1083 
-1098 VAIRMYKKRGF
+1098 F
-1109 KIIKDRYHHFDG
+1109 G
-1121 SKYWQMTLD
+1121 S
-1130 KSSLTEASSENLFH
+1130 
-1144 VSSVKLANTILEPR
+1144 
-1158 IPDNFL
+1158 
-1164 VRNGYEDNTT
+1164 
-1174 ERISVCKSIDDCL
+1174 
-1187 TAMSRNLKNK
+1187 
-1197 DFYVYKLKDTNVK
+1197 FY
-1210 KKTPS
+1210 
-1215 VKEVPDSSI
+1215 
-1224 TNEVWLLEPSEFEL
+1224 
-1238 VGKIHVTGTKGN
+1238 
-1250 GLQYTYGDNT
+1250 
-1260 AELYRWKWSYVK
+1260 

>member
-1 MLELFYE
+1 MLELFCE
-8 SAITDDLYIPPHI
+8 KEITDNLYIPPQV
-21 KNSKYTLMEKKNFLE
+21 KNAKYTLIEKKKFLE

-73 KDNEYVYLKFLPK
+73 KDNEYIYLKFLPK
-86 ESQNDKRKYTVPG
+86 ESQDDKRKYTIPG
-99 GSFERDIPNDKQAIA
+99 GSFERDVPNDKQAIA
-114 ECEEEARLKIK
+114 ECQEEARLKIR

-151 WNGNYTEVYVGTY
+151 WNGNYTEVYVGVY
-164 DGKFTGHID
+164 DGKYTGHID

-185 FYKIDEIYTYLRK
+185 FYKLDEVYRYLRK
-198 EHKDALKIIY
+198 EHKDALKTIY
-208 PDRFGQSIVVSESGN
+208 PNRFGTSYVVKES
-223 SNRKF
+223 SNNDRKYSTI
-228 ANVPSIKAMIKRIYS
+228 PSIKGMIKRIYT

-249 KSPTGNQNCLLC
+249 KQPTGNQNCLLC

-268 FRGIDIL
+268 FRGIDML

-302 IENKDDIKK
+302 IEDKNDIKK
-311 FILAAG
+311 FVLAGG

-363 VSSYFRDAD
+363 VNSYFRDVD
-372 YEKSFIVRV
+372 YSQSFIVRA
-381 DDKEINTSMLK
+381 DDKEINMSMLK
-392 YNDMEPKEFTPEDMK
+392 YNDMEPKEFTSDDMK
-407 YIHDNDLIKKE
+407 YINDNDLIKKE

-423 GEISIN
+423 GDISVN
-429 ESSESVFDKILKLND
+429 ESSDSIFDKILKLND
-444 RLNDYEY
+444 RLNAYEY

-458 PIAHIKS
+458 PITHIKN
-465 DDFIKYYV
+465 DDFVKYYI

-478 EFEKYKGGICW
+478 EFEKYKGGVCW
-489 DYVAY
+489 DYVEY
-494 ESMYFRAKYPNIK
+494 EAMYFRAKYPNIK

-530 FNKKWYWFESSWKPN
+530 FDNKWYWFESSWKTN

-554 SDCIEYIMQKLKLPG
+554 NACIEYIMQKLRLSG

-587 GMNCVGYMNYM
+587 GMNSIGYMNYM

-608 NKKIEPIFIYKG
+608 NKKIKPVFIYKG
-620 HCPTD
+620 HCP
-625 SSHNKYYRVLYDGIG
+625 N
-640 IYEAFKRIVP
+640 
-650 INVWLEFKKST
+650 
-661 ACKWLP
+661 
-667 LPPKYENNYYSYFTY
+667 
-682 EGYKKFM
+682 
-689 DLTYPKMLKYL
+689 
-700 NKDKIETSIVEL
+700 
-712 DENSIVYSD
+712 
-721 KYQIVATNN
+721 
-730 NYMIESED
+730 
-738 NCSDDKEYT
+738 DKEYT

-781 GKSTMAN
+781 GKSTMAD
-788 EMEKTGIEKYE
+788 EMEKSGIEKYE
-799 LDDIVFQFNFSDDN
+799 LDDIVFQFNFSDEN
-813 LKEYGGMIYSFFN
+813 LKEYGGMISSFFN
-826 GPGKKYRAVKGIDDL
+826 GPGKKYRAVNGIDDL
-841 KTDKEADDYQADICI
+841 KTDKEADDYQANICV
-856 DFIDYAKKYAASHKD
+856 DFIDYAKKYASSHKD

-1083 NKYGCRNLLVAKDNK
+1083 NKHGCRNLLVAKDNK

-1109 KIIKDRYHHFDG
+1109 KIIKDRYHHFDD

-1144 VSSVKLANTILEPR
+1144 VSSVKLANTTLEPR

-1197 DFYVYKLKDTNVK
+1197 DFYVYKLKNTNTK

-1224 TNEVWLLEPSEFEL
+1224 TNEIWLLEPSEFEL
-1238 VGKIHVTGTKGN
+1238 VGKIHVTGTKGD
-1250 GLQYTYGDNT
+1250 GLPYTYGDTT

>member
-8 SAITDDLYIPPHI
+8 STITDDLYIPPHI
-21 KNSKYTLMEKKNFLE
+21 KNSKYSLMEKKKFLE

-99 GSFERDIPNDKQAIA
+99 GSFEKDIPNDKQAIA

-125 NIQPTGITYKDIKP
+125 NIQPTGITYKDIKS

-151 WNGNYTEVYVGTY
+151 WNGNYTEVYVGIY

-185 FYKIDEIYTYLRK
+185 FYKIDEIYRYLRK

-208 PDRFGQSIVVSESGN
+208 PDRFGQNIVVRESGS

-228 ANVPSIKAMIKRIYS
+228 ANIPSIKAMIKRIYS

-363 VSSYFRDAD
+363 VSSYFRDVD
-372 YEKSFIVRV
+372 YEKSFIVRT

-392 YNDMEPKEFTPEDMK
+392 YNDMESKEFTPEDMK

-423 GEISIN
+423 GELSVN
-429 ESSESVFDKILKLND
+429 ESSNSIFDKILKLND

-451 MVPNNGN
+451 MIQNNGT
-458 PIAHIKS
+458 PITHIKS
-465 DDFIKYYV
+465 DDFVKYYI

-494 ESMYFRAKYPNIK
+494 EAMYFRAKYPNIK

-519 DNPTHTFLIFE
+519 DSPTHTFLIFE

-545 CGVYGFDNK
+545 CGVYGFNNK
-554 SDCIEYIMQKLKLPG
+554 DDCIEYIMQKLRLPG

-608 NKKIEPIFIYKG
+608 NKKIEPVFIYKG
-620 HCPTD
+620 HCP
-625 SSHNKYYRVLYDGIG
+625 
-640 IYEAFKRIVP
+640 
-650 INVWLEFKKST
+650 
-661 ACKWLP
+661 
-667 LPPKYENNYYSYFTY
+667 
-682 EGYKKFM
+682 
-689 DLTYPKMLKYL
+689 
-700 NKDKIETSIVEL
+700 
-712 DENSIVYSD
+712 
-721 KYQIVATNN
+721 
-730 NYMIESED
+730 
-738 NCSDDKEYT
+738 DDKEYT

-788 EMEKTGIEKYE
+788 EMEKSGIEKYE
-799 LDDIVFQFNFSDDN
+799 LDDLVFQFNFSDDN

-826 GPGKKYRAVKGIDDL
+826 GPGKKYRTIKGIDDL

-856 DFIDYAKKYAASHKD
+856 DFIDYAKKYASSHKD

-885 IDKIESIKD
+885 IDKIESLKD

-938 FKQYLISNTRL
+938 FKQYLTANTRL
-949 NKIKKQINE
+949 NKIKKQINK
-958 YVTETEHKSELI
+958 YVTESEDKSELTK
-970 EGFKTKT
+970 GF
-977 PNFQYD
+977 NY
-983 VIDIKNKKC
+983 
-992 YGYLKDYMSKIKNN
+992 
-1006 PDWKDVVDEESYIKN
+1006 
-1021 FVKGN
+1021 
-1026 NNQDITSRTGEL
+1026 
-1038 FVNRANNELIG
+1038 
-1049 FFDVEHPSNF
+1049 
-1059 FGIEIPYKKYRGYG
+1059 
-1073 IGNIL
+1073 
-1078 LDDAI
+1078 
-1083 NKYGCRNLLVAKDNK
+1083 
-1098 VAIRMYKKRGF
+1098 
-1109 KIIKDRYHHFDG
+1109 
-1121 SKYWQMTLD
+1121 
-1130 KSSLTEASSENLFH
+1130 TEASPENLFH
-1144 VSSVKLANTILEPR
+1144 VSSVKLANVILEPR
-1158 IPDNFL
+1158 VPDNFL
-1164 VRNGYEDNTT
+1164 VRNGYEDKTT

-1187 TAMSRNLKNK
+1187 AAMSRSLKNK

-1215 VKEVPDSSI
+1215 VKELPDVSI

-1238 VGKIHVTGTKGN
+1238 VGKIHITGTKSD
-1250 GLQYTYGDNT
+1250 GLSYTYGDNT

>member
-8 SAITDDLYIPPHI
+8 SDITDDLYIPPHI
-21 KNSKYTLMEKKNFLE
+21 KNSKYSLMEKKKFLE

-99 GSFERDIPNDKQAIA
+99 GSFEKDIPNDKQAIA

-185 FYKIDEIYTYLRK
+185 FYKIDEIYRYLRK

-208 PDRFGQSIVVSESGN
+208 PDRFGQNIVVRESGN

-249 KSPTGNQNCLLC
+249 KLPTGNQNCLFC

-302 IENKDDIKK
+302 IEDKDDIKK
-311 FILAAG
+311 FVLAAG

-363 VSSYFRDAD
+363 VSSYFRDVD
-372 YEKSFIVRV
+372 YEKSFIVRA

-451 MVPNNGN
+451 MIPNNGN
-458 PIAHIKS
+458 PITHIKN

-478 EFEKYKGGICW
+478 EFEKYKGGVCW

-494 ESMYFRAKYPNIK
+494 EAMYFRAKYPNIK

-530 FNKKWYWFESSWKPN
+530 FNKKWYWFESSWKPK

-598 SFMIKPYKFT
+598 SFIIKPYKST

-620 HCPTD
+620 HCP
-625 SSHNKYYRVLYDGIG
+625 
-640 IYEAFKRIVP
+640 
-650 INVWLEFKKST
+650 
-661 ACKWLP
+661 
-667 LPPKYENNYYSYFTY
+667 
-682 EGYKKFM
+682 
-689 DLTYPKMLKYL
+689 
-700 NKDKIETSIVEL
+700 
-712 DENSIVYSD
+712 
-721 KYQIVATNN
+721 
-730 NYMIESED
+730 
-738 NCSDDKEYT
+738 DDKEYT

-788 EMEKTGIEKYE
+788 EMEKSGIEKYE

-826 GPGKKYRAVKGIDDL
+826 GPGKKYRAVKSIDDL
-841 KTDKEADDYQADICI
+841 KTDKEADDYQANICI
-856 DFIDYAKKYAASHKD
+856 DFIDYAKKYASSHKN

-885 IDKIESIKD
+885 IDKIESLKD

-918 AETDFG
+918 AETNFG

-938 FKQYLISNTRL
+938 FKQYLTANTRL
-949 NKIKKQINE
+949 NKVKKQINE
-958 YVTETEHKSELI
+958 YVTESEDKSELTKD
-970 EGFKTKT
+970 FKSKT
-977 PNFQYD
+977 SNIQYKTLS
-983 VIDIKNKKC
+983 IDKPEI
-992 YGYLKDYMSKIKNN
+992 YDYLKNHFSKNN
-1006 PDWKDVVDEESYIKN
+1006 PMWEGVKDSKTYMDCFIN
-1021 FVKGN
+1021 GN
-1026 NNQDITSRTGEL
+1026 NSRHIKRVGEIL
-1038 FVNRANNELIG
+1038 INKATDEVIG
-1049 FFDVEHPSNF
+1049 FEVVEKPNNYLA
-1059 FGIEIPYKKYRGYG
+1059 IEIPDKKYRGYG
-1073 IGNIL
+1073 FGSL
-1078 LDDAI
+1078 LLEDAI
-1083 NKYGCRNLLVAKDNK
+1083 KKHGCKKLYVAKDNK
-1098 VAIRMYKKRGF
+1098 IAIKMYTNRGF
-1109 KIIKDRYHHFDG
+1109 EKTGEFYDGEYWRMRKSFPCII
-1121 SKYWQMTLD
+1121 
-1130 KSSLTEASSENLFH
+1130 
-1144 VSSVKLANTILEPR
+1144 
-1158 IPDNFL
+1158 
-1164 VRNGYEDNTT
+1164 
-1174 ERISVCKSIDDCL
+1174 C
-1187 TAMSRNLKNK
+1187 
-1197 DFYVYKLKDTNVK
+1197 
-1210 KKTPS
+1210 
-1215 VKEVPDSSI
+1215 
-1224 TNEVWLLEPSEFEL
+1224 
-1238 VGKIHVTGTKGN
+1238 
-1250 GLQYTYGDNT
+1250 
-1260 AELYRWKWSYVK
+1260 

>member
-1 MLELFYE
+1 MLELFCE
-8 SAITDDLYIPPHI
+8 SDMTDNLYIPPQI
-21 KNSKYTLMEKKNFLE
+21 KNAKYSLIEKKKFLE

-73 KDNEYVYLKFLPK
+73 KDDEYVYLKFLPK

-99 GSFERDIPNDKQAIA
+99 GSFERDIPNDKQAVA

-185 FYKIDEIYTYLRK
+185 FYKIDEIYRYLRK

-208 PDRFGQSIVVSESGN
+208 PDRFGQNIVVRESGN

-228 ANVPSIKAMIKRIYS
+228 ANIPSIKAMIKRIYT

-249 KSPTGNQNCLLC
+249 KQPTGNQNCLLC

-281 PTDKIFDFE
+281 PTDKIFNFE

-317 DRSRFYVHF
+317 GRSRFYVHF

-351 QSNILEKITSPK
+351 QSNILEKITSQK
-363 VSSYFRDAD
+363 VSSYFRDVD
-372 YEKSFIVRV
+372 YEKSFIVRA
-381 DDKEINTSMLK
+381 DDKEINISMLK
-392 YNDMEPKEFTPEDMK
+392 YNDMEPKEFTPDDMK
-407 YIHDNDLIKKE
+407 YINDNDFIKKE

-444 RLNDYEY
+444 RLNEYEY

-458 PIAHIKS
+458 PITHIKN

-494 ESMYFRAKYPNIK
+494 EAMYFRAKYPNIK

-530 FNKKWYWFESSWKPN
+530 FDNKWYWFESSWKTN

-554 SDCIEYIMQKLKLPG
+554 NDCIEYIMQKLRLSG

-587 GMNCVGYMNYM
+587 GMNSIGYMNYM

-620 HCPTD
+620 HCP
-625 SSHNKYYRVLYDGIG
+625 N
-640 IYEAFKRIVP
+640 
-650 INVWLEFKKST
+650 
-661 ACKWLP
+661 
-667 LPPKYENNYYSYFTY
+667 
-682 EGYKKFM
+682 
-689 DLTYPKMLKYL
+689 
-700 NKDKIETSIVEL
+700 
-712 DENSIVYSD
+712 
-721 KYQIVATNN
+721 
-730 NYMIESED
+730 
-738 NCSDDKEYT
+738 DKEYT

-781 GKSTMAN
+781 GKSTMAD
-788 EMEKTGIEKYE
+788 EMEKSGIEKYE
-799 LDDIVFQFNFSDDN
+799 LDDIVFQFNFSDEN
-813 LKEYGGMIYSFFN
+813 LKEYGGMISSFFN
-826 GPGKKYRAVKGIDDL
+826 GPGKKYRAVKGIYDL
-841 KTDKEADDYQADICI
+841 KTDKEADDYQANICV
-856 DFIDYAKKYAASHKD
+856 DFIDYAKKYASSHKD

-938 FKQYLISNTRL
+938 FKQYLTANTRL

-958 YVTETEHKSELI
+958 YVTESEDKSELTK
-970 EGFKTKT
+970 GF
-977 PNFQYD
+977 NY
-983 VIDIKNKKC
+983 
-992 YGYLKDYMSKIKNN
+992 
-1006 PDWKDVVDEESYIKN
+1006 
-1021 FVKGN
+1021 
-1026 NNQDITSRTGEL
+1026 
-1038 FVNRANNELIG
+1038 
-1049 FFDVEHPSNF
+1049 
-1059 FGIEIPYKKYRGYG
+1059 
-1073 IGNIL
+1073 
-1078 LDDAI
+1078 
-1083 NKYGCRNLLVAKDNK
+1083 
-1098 VAIRMYKKRGF
+1098 
-1109 KIIKDRYHHFDG
+1109 
-1121 SKYWQMTLD
+1121 
-1130 KSSLTEASSENLFH
+1130 TEASSENLFH
-1144 VSSVKLANTILEPR
+1144 VSSVKLANVILEPR
-1158 IPDNFL
+1158 VPDNFL
-1164 VRNGYEDNTT
+1164 VRNGYEDKTA

-1197 DFYVYKLKDTNVK
+1197 DFYVYKLKDTNIK
-1210 KKTPS
+1210 KKIPS
-1215 VKEVPDSSI
+1215 IKEVPDVSI

-1238 VGKIHVTGTKGN
+1238 VGKIHITGTKGD
-1250 GLQYTYGDNT
+1250 GLSYTYGDNT

>member
-1 MLELFYE
+1 MLEIFYE
-8 SAITDDLYIPPHI
+8 SDIIDNLYIPPQV
-21 KNSKYTLMEKKNFLE
+21 KNAKYSLMEKKKFLE
-36 EAIRNG
+36 EAIKNG

-73 KDNEYVYLKFLPK
+73 KDDKYIYLKFLPK
-86 ESQNDKRKYTVPG
+86 ESQSDKRKYTIPG

-185 FYKIDEIYTYLRK
+185 FYKIDEIYRYLRK

-208 PDRFGQSIVVSESGN
+208 PDRFGQNIFVKESGS

-228 ANVPSIKAMIKRIYS
+228 ANIPSIKAMIKRIYS

-363 VSSYFRDAD
+363 VSSYFRDVD

-451 MVPNNGN
+451 MIPNNGN
-458 PIAHIKS
+458 PITHIKN

-478 EFEKYKGGICW
+478 EFEKYKGGVCW

-494 ESMYFRAKYPNIK
+494 EAMYFRAKYPNIK

-620 HCPTD
+620 HCP
-625 SSHNKYYRVLYDGIG
+625 
-640 IYEAFKRIVP
+640 
-650 INVWLEFKKST
+650 
-661 ACKWLP
+661 
-667 LPPKYENNYYSYFTY
+667 
-682 EGYKKFM
+682 
-689 DLTYPKMLKYL
+689 
-700 NKDKIETSIVEL
+700 
-712 DENSIVYSD
+712 
-721 KYQIVATNN
+721 
-730 NYMIESED
+730 
-738 NCSDDKEYT
+738 DDKEYT

-788 EMEKTGIEKYE
+788 EMEESGIEKYE
-799 LDDIVFQFNFSDDN
+799 LDDLVFQFNFSDDN

-826 GPGKKYRAVKGIDDL
+826 GPGKKYRAVKSIDDL

-856 DFIDYAKKYAASHKD
+856 DFIDYAKKYASSHKD

-885 IDKIESIKD
+885 IDKIESLKD

-918 AETDFG
+918 AETNFG

-958 YVTETEHKSELI
+958 YVTESEDKSELTK
-970 EGFKTKT
+970 GFKSKISNIQYKT
-977 PNFQYD
+977 LSIDKPEIYD
-983 VIDIKNKKC
+983 
-992 YGYLKDYMSKIKNN
+992 YLKNHFSKNN
-1006 PDWKDVVDEESYIKN
+1006 PMWEGVKDSKTYMDCFIN
-1021 FVKGN
+1021 GN
-1026 NNQDITSRTGEL
+1026 NSRHIKRVGEVL
-1038 FVNRANNELIG
+1038 INKANDEVIG
-1049 FFDVEHPSNF
+1049 FEVVEKPNNYLA
-1059 FGIEIPYKKYRGYG
+1059 IEIPDKKYRGYG
-1073 IGNIL
+1073 FGSL
-1078 LDDAI
+1078 LLEDAI
-1083 NKYGCRNLLVAKDNK
+1083 KKHGCKKLYVAKDNK
-1098 VAIRMYKKRGF
+1098 IAIKMYTNRGF
-1109 KIIKDRYHHFDG
+1109 EKTGEFYDG
-1121 SKYWQMTLD
+1121 EYWRMELKESD
-1130 KSSLTEASSENLFH
+1130 YTEASSENLFH
-1144 VSSVKLANTILEPR
+1144 VSSVKLANTTLEPR

-1197 DFYVYKLKDTNVK
+1197 DFYVYKLKNTNIK

-1215 VKEVPDSSI
+1215 VKEVPDSCI
-1224 TNEVWLLEPSEFEL
+1224 TNEVWLLEPAEFEL
-1238 VGKIHVTGTKGN
+1238 IGKIHVTGTKGDD
-1250 GLQYTYGDNT
+1250 LSYTYGNNT

>member
-73 KDNEYVYLKFLPK
+73 KDDEYVYLKFLPK
-86 ESQNDKRKYTVPG
+86 ESQNDRRKYTVPG

-114 ECEEEARLKIK
+114 ECQEEARLKIR

-151 WNGNYTEVYVGTY
+151 WNGNYTEVYVGVY
-164 DGKFTGHID
+164 DGKYTGHID

-185 FYKIDEIYTYLRK
+185 FYKLDEVYRYLRK
-198 EHKDALKIIY
+198 EHKDALKTIY
-208 PDRFGQSIVVSESGN
+208 PNRFGTSYVVKES
-223 SNRKF
+223 SNNDRKYSTI
-228 ANVPSIKAMIKRIYS
+228 PSIKGMVKRIYT

-249 KSPTGNQNCLLC
+249 KQPTGNQNCLLC

-302 IENKDDIKK
+302 IEDKNYIKK
-311 FILAAG
+311 FVLAGG

-363 VSSYFRDAD
+363 VNSYFRDVD
-372 YEKSFIVRV
+372 YSQSFIVRA
-381 DDKEINTSMLK
+381 DDKEINMSMLK
-392 YNDMEPKEFTPEDMK
+392 YNDMEPKEFTQDDMK

-423 GEISIN
+423 GDISVN
-429 ESSESVFDKILKLND
+429 ESSDSIFDKILKLND

-458 PIAHIKS
+458 PITHIKN
-465 DDFIKYYV
+465 DDFVKYYI

-478 EFEKYKGGICW
+478 EFEKYRGGVCW

-494 ESMYFRAKYPNIK
+494 EAMYFRAKYPNIK
-507 FETYYQVIDNRN
+507 FETYYQIIDNRN

-554 SDCIEYIMQKLKLPG
+554 SDCIEYIMQKLKLSG

-620 HCPTD
+620 HCP
-625 SSHNKYYRVLYDGIG
+625 
-640 IYEAFKRIVP
+640 
-650 INVWLEFKKST
+650 
-661 ACKWLP
+661 
-667 LPPKYENNYYSYFTY
+667 
-682 EGYKKFM
+682 
-689 DLTYPKMLKYL
+689 
-700 NKDKIETSIVEL
+700 
-712 DENSIVYSD
+712 
-721 KYQIVATNN
+721 
-730 NYMIESED
+730 
-738 NCSDDKEYT
+738 DDKEYT
-747 MESVIFNSKDTYYN
+747 TESVIFSTDNIEYNIDTLKPNSDN
-761 KDKFDS
+761 N
-767 GEINLC
+767 IL

-781 GKSTMAN
+781 GKSTLMAN
-788 EMEKTGIEKYE
+788 LKEKYGNNIITIAGDIFFMVCVYKYRMANTTTE
-799 LDDIVFQFNFSDDN
+799 LKNVNKFDISRESSKSYIGPVLKRYFDIYYKDINLSNGKFSNKELFVYWEHFINWLYNDVKENASLYRNKIIVVEGIQIYATNPELYKDHALIITGTSMLKSYFRKANRDIISDRKYDWKHIKTLFTMIPVYLNDIGNLNRLKRTMSESDDN
-813 LKEYGGMIYSFFN
+813 INMFHEYENMM
-826 GPGKKYRAVKGIDDL
+826 
-841 KTDKEADDYQADICI
+841 
-856 DFIDYAKKYAASHKD
+856 
-871 KKFVVEGVEIFGAY
+871 
-885 IDKIESIKD
+885 IESSD
-894 YAIYIKGTSL
+894 
-904 FNSYIRSAK
+904 
-913 RDSQD
+913 
-918 AETDFG
+918 
-924 KFKSFMKMIASSSR
+924 
-938 FKQYLISNTRL
+938 
-949 NKIKKQINE
+949 
-958 YVTETEHKSELI
+958 KSELTK
-970 EGFKTKT
+970 GFKSKT
-977 PNFQYD
+977 NNIQYKTLS
-983 VIDIKNKKC
+983 IDKSEI
-992 YGYLKDYMSKIKNN
+992 YDYLKNHFSKNN
-1006 PDWKDVVDEESYIKN
+1006 PMWEGVKDSKTYMDCFIN
-1021 FVKGN
+1021 GN
-1026 NNQDITSRTGEL
+1026 NTRHIKRVGEVL
-1038 FVNRANNELIG
+1038 INKANDEVIG
-1049 FFDVEHPSNF
+1049 FEVVEKPDNYLA
-1059 FGIEIPYKKYRGYG
+1059 IEIPDKKYRGYG
-1073 IGNIL
+1073 FGSL
-1078 LDDAI
+1078 LLEDSI
-1083 NKYGCRNLLVAKDNK
+1083 KKHGCKKLIVAKDNK
-1098 VAIRMYKKRGF
+1098 IAIKMYTNRGF
-1109 KIIKDRYHHFDG
+1109 EKTGECFDG
-1121 SKYWQMTLD
+1121 EYWRMELKESD
-1130 KSSLTEASSENLFH
+1130 YTEASSENLFH
-1144 VSSVKLANTILEPR
+1144 VSSVKLANVILEPR
-1158 IPDNFL
+1158 VPDNFL
-1164 VRNGYEDNTT
+1164 VRNGYEDKTT

-1238 VGKIHVTGTKGN
+1238 VGKIRVTGTKGN
-1250 GLQYTYGDNT
+1250 GLPYTYGDNT

>member
-1 MLELFYE
+1 MLELFCE
-8 SAITDDLYIPPHI
+8 KEITDNLYIPPQV
-21 KNSKYTLMEKKNFLE
+21 KNAKYTLIEKKKFLE

-86 ESQNDKRKYTVPG
+86 ESQNDKRKYTIPG

-139 PPKWAINKQPIN
+139 PPKWAITKQPIN

-185 FYKIDEIYTYLRK
+185 FYKIDEIYRYLRK

-208 PDRFGQSIVVSESGN
+208 PDRFGQNIVVRESGN

-228 ANVPSIKAMIKRIYS
+228 ANVPSIKTMIKRIYS

-363 VSSYFRDAD
+363 VNSYFRDVD

-392 YNDMEPKEFTPEDMK
+392 YNDMEPKEFTSEDMK
-407 YIHDNDLIKKE
+407 YINDNDLIKKE

-429 ESSESVFDKILKLND
+429 ESSDSIFDKILKLND

-458 PIAHIKS
+458 PITHIKN
-465 DDFIKYYV
+465 DDFVKYYI

-494 ESMYFRAKYPNIK
+494 EAMYFRAKYPNIK

-554 SDCIEYIMQKLKLPG
+554 NDCIEYIMQKLKLPG

-721 KYQIVATNN
+721 KYQIVVTNN

-738 NCSDDKEYT
+738 NCSDD
-747 MESVIFNSKDTYYN
+747 
-761 KDKFDS
+761 
-767 GEINLC
+767 
-773 FITGFSGS
+773 
-781 GKSTMAN
+781 
-788 EMEKTGIEKYE
+788 
-799 LDDIVFQFNFSDDN
+799 
-813 LKEYGGMIYSFFN
+813 
-826 GPGKKYRAVKGIDDL
+826 
-841 KTDKEADDYQADICI
+841 
-856 DFIDYAKKYAASHKD
+856 
-871 KKFVVEGVEIFGAY
+871 
-885 IDKIESIKD
+885 
-894 YAIYIKGTSL
+894 
-904 FNSYIRSAK
+904 
-913 RDSQD
+913 
-918 AETDFG
+918 
-924 KFKSFMKMIASSSR
+924 
-938 FKQYLISNTRL
+938 
-949 NKIKKQINE
+949 NE
-958 YVTETEHKSELI
+958 YVTESEYKSELI

-1130 KSSLTEASSENLFH
+1130 KSSLTEESSENLFH
-1144 VSSVKLANTILEPR
+1144 VSSVKLANTTLEPR

-1197 DFYVYKLKDTNVK
+1197 DFYVYKLKNTNIK

-1238 VGKIHVTGTKGN
+1238 VGKIHVTGTKGD
-1250 GLQYTYGDNT
+1250 GLSYTYGDNT

>member
-73 KDNEYVYLKFLPK
+73 KDDEYVYLKFLPK
-86 ESQNDKRKYTVPG
+86 ESQNDRRKYTVPG

-114 ECEEEARLKIK
+114 ECQEEARLKIR

-151 WNGNYTEVYVGTY
+151 WNGNYTEVYVGVY
-164 DGKFTGHID
+164 DGKYTGHID

-185 FYKIDEIYTYLRK
+185 FYKLDEVYRYLRK
-198 EHKDALKIIY
+198 EHKDALKTIY
-208 PDRFGQSIVVSESGN
+208 PNRFGTSYVVKES
-223 SNRKF
+223 SNNDRKYSTI
-228 ANVPSIKAMIKRIYS
+228 PSIKGMIKRIYT

-249 KSPTGNQNCLLC
+249 KQPTGNQNCLLC

-268 FRGIDIL
+268 FRGIDML

-290 GYDIIKRPTKIT
+290 GYDIIKRPTKIA
-302 IENKDDIKK
+302 IEDKNDIKK
-311 FILAAG
+311 FVLAGG

-363 VSSYFRDAD
+363 VNSYFRDVD
-372 YEKSFIVRV
+372 YSQSFIVRA
-381 DDKEINTSMLK
+381 DDKEINMTMLK
-392 YNDMEPKEFTPEDMK
+392 YNDMEPKEFTSDDMK
-407 YIHDNDLIKKE
+407 YINDNDLIKKE

-423 GEISIN
+423 GDISVN
-429 ESSESVFDKILKLND
+429 ESSDSIFDKILKLND

-451 MVPNNGN
+451 MIPNNGN
-458 PIAHIKS
+458 PITHIKN

-478 EFEKYKGGICW
+478 EFEKYKGGVCW
-489 DYVAY
+489 DYVEY
-494 ESMYFRAKYPNIK
+494 EAMYFRAKYPNIK

-530 FNKKWYWFESSWKPN
+530 FDKKWYWFESSWKPN

-620 HCPTD
+620 HCP
-625 SSHNKYYRVLYDGIG
+625 
-640 IYEAFKRIVP
+640 
-650 INVWLEFKKST
+650 
-661 ACKWLP
+661 
-667 LPPKYENNYYSYFTY
+667 
-682 EGYKKFM
+682 
-689 DLTYPKMLKYL
+689 
-700 NKDKIETSIVEL
+700 
-712 DENSIVYSD
+712 
-721 KYQIVATNN
+721 
-730 NYMIESED
+730 
-738 NCSDDKEYT
+738 DDKEYT
-747 MESVIFNSKDTYYN
+747 MESVIFSTDNIEYNTDTLKPNSDN
-761 KDKFDS
+761 N
-767 GEINLC
+767 IL

-781 GKSTMAN
+781 GKSTLMA
-788 EMEKTGIEKYE
+788 
-799 LDDIVFQFNFSDDN
+799 N
-813 LKEYGGMIYSFFN
+813 LKEKYGNNIITIAGDIFFMVCVY
-826 GPGKKYRAVKGIDDL
+826 KYRMANTTTELKGVNRFDISRESSKLYIGPVLKRYFDIYYKDINLSNGKFSNKELLVYWEHFINWLYNDVK
-841 KTDKEADDYQADICI
+841 EN
-856 DFIDYAKKYAASHKD
+856 ASLYRNKII
-871 KKFVVEGVEIFGAY
+871 VVEGV
-885 IDKIESIKD
+885 
-894 YAIYIKGTSL
+894 
-904 FNSYIRSAK
+904 
-913 RDSQD
+913 Q
-918 AETDFG
+918 
-924 KFKSFMKMIASSSR
+924 
-938 FKQYLISNTRL
+938 ISNTNPELYKDHALIITGTSMLKSYLRKANRDIITDKKYDWKHIKTLFTMIPVYLNDISNLNRL
-949 NKIKKQINE
+949 KRTMSENGDNINMFDE
-958 YVTETEHKSELI
+958 YENMTIESSDKSELI
-970 EGFKTKT
+970 KGFKSKT
-977 PNFQYD
+977 SNVQYKTLS
-983 VIDIKNKKC
+983 IDKPEI
-992 YGYLKDYMSKIKNN
+992 YDYLKNHFSKNN
-1006 PDWKDVVDEESYIKN
+1006 PMWEGVKDSKTYMDCFIN
-1021 FVKGN
+1021 GN
-1026 NNQDITSRTGEL
+1026 NSRHIKRVGEVL
-1038 FVNRANNELIG
+1038 INKANDEVIG
-1049 FFDVEHPSNF
+1049 FEVVEKPNNYLA
-1059 FGIEIPYKKYRGYG
+1059 IEIPDKKYRGYG
-1073 IGNIL
+1073 FGSL
-1078 LDDAI
+1078 LLEDAI
-1083 NKYGCRNLLVAKDNK
+1083 KKHGCKKLYVAKDNK
-1098 VAIRMYKKRGF
+1098 IAIKMYTNRGF
-1109 KIIKDRYHHFDG
+1109 EKTGECFDG
-1121 SKYWQMTLD
+1121 EYLRMELKESNY
-1130 KSSLTEASSENLFH
+1130 TEASSENLFH
-1144 VSSVKLANTILEPR
+1144 VSSVKLANTTLEPR

-1164 VRNGYEDNTT
+1164 VRNGYEDNIT

-1197 DFYVYKLKDTNVK
+1197 DFYVYKLKNTNIK

-1238 VGKIHVTGTKGN
+1238 VGKIHVTGTKGD
-1250 GLQYTYGDNT
+1250 GLPYTYGDNT

>member
-1 MLELFYE
+1 MLEIFYE
-8 SAITDDLYIPPHI
+8 SDIIDNLYIPPQV
-21 KNSKYTLMEKKNFLE
+21 KNAKYSLMEKKKFLE
-36 EAIRNG
+36 EAIKNG

-73 KDNEYVYLKFLPK
+73 KDDKYIYLKFLPK
-86 ESQNDKRKYTVPG
+86 ESQSDKRKYTIPG

-114 ECEEEARLKIK
+114 ECEEEARLKIR
-125 NIQPTGITYKDIKP
+125 NIQPTGITYKDIKS

-151 WNGNYTEVYVGTY
+151 WNGNYTEVYVGVY

-185 FYKIDEIYTYLRK
+185 FYKIDEIYRYLRK

-208 PDRFGQSIVVSESGN
+208 PDRFGQNIVVKESGS

-228 ANVPSIKAMIKRIYS
+228 ANIPSIKAMIKRIYS

-249 KSPTGNQNCLLC
+249 KSPTGNQNCLFC

-363 VSSYFRDAD
+363 VSSYFRDVD

-451 MVPNNGN
+451 MIPNNGN
-458 PIAHIKS
+458 PITHIKS

-478 EFEKYKGGICW
+478 EFEKYKGGVCW

-494 ESMYFRAKYPNIK
+494 EAMYFRAKYPNIK

-620 HCPTD
+620 HCP
-625 SSHNKYYRVLYDGIG
+625 
-640 IYEAFKRIVP
+640 
-650 INVWLEFKKST
+650 
-661 ACKWLP
+661 
-667 LPPKYENNYYSYFTY
+667 
-682 EGYKKFM
+682 
-689 DLTYPKMLKYL
+689 
-700 NKDKIETSIVEL
+700 
-712 DENSIVYSD
+712 
-721 KYQIVATNN
+721 
-730 NYMIESED
+730 
-738 NCSDDKEYT
+738 DDKEYT

-788 EMEKTGIEKYE
+788 EMEKSGIEKYE
-799 LDDIVFQFNFSDDN
+799 LDDLVFQFNFSDDN

-856 DFIDYAKKYAASHKD
+856 DFIDYAKKYASSHKD

-885 IDKIESIKD
+885 IDKIESLKD

-924 KFKSFMKMIASSSR
+924 KFKSFMKMISSSSR

-958 YVTETEHKSELI
+958 YVTESEDKSELTR
-970 EGFKTKT
+970 GFKSKT
-977 PNFQYD
+977 SNVQYKTLS
-983 VIDIKNKKC
+983 IDKPEI
-992 YGYLKDYMSKIKNN
+992 YDYLKNHFSKNN
-1006 PDWKDVVDEESYIKN
+1006 PMWEGVKDSKTYMNCFIN
-1021 FVKGN
+1021 GN
-1026 NNQDITSRTGEL
+1026 NSRHIKRVGEVL
-1038 FVNRANNELIG
+1038 INKANDEVIG
-1049 FFDVEHPSNF
+1049 FEVVEKPNNYLA
-1059 FGIEIPYKKYRGYG
+1059 IEIPDKKYRGYG
-1073 IGNIL
+1073 FGSL
-1078 LDDAI
+1078 LLEDAI
-1083 NKYGCRNLLVAKDNK
+1083 KKHGCKKLYVAKDNK
-1098 VAIRMYKKRGF
+1098 IAIKMYTNRGF
-1109 KIIKDRYHHFDG
+1109 EKTCEFYDG
-1121 SKYWQMTLD
+1121 EYWRMEL
-1130 KSSLTEASSENLFH
+1130 KESNYTESSSENLFH
-1144 VSSVKLANTILEPR
+1144 ISSVKLANTTLEPR

-1187 TAMSRNLKNK
+1187 TAMSRNLNNK
-1197 DFYVYKLKDTNVK
+1197 DFYVYKLKNTNIK

-1238 VGKIHVTGTKGN
+1238 VGKIHVTGTKGD
-1250 GLQYTYGDNT
+1250 GLSYTYGDNT
-1260 AELYRWKWSYVK
+1260 AELYRWKWSYAK

>member
-73 KDNEYVYLKFLPK
+73 KDDEYVYLKFLPK
-86 ESQNDKRKYTVPG
+86 ESQNDRRKYTVPG

-139 PPKWAINKQPIN
+139 PPKWAITKQPIN

-185 FYKIDEIYTYLRK
+185 FYKIDEIYRYLRK

-208 PDRFGQSIVVSESGN
+208 PDRFGQNIVVRESGN

-268 FRGIDIL
+268 FRGIDML

-363 VSSYFRDAD
+363 VSSYFRDVD

-458 PIAHIKS
+458 PITHIKN
-465 DDFIKYYV
+465 DDFVKYYI

-478 EFEKYKGGICW
+478 EFEKYKGGVCW

-494 ESMYFRAKYPNIK
+494 EAMYFRAKYPNIK

-554 SDCIEYIMQKLKLPG
+554 DDCIEYIMQKLRLPG

-608 NKKIEPIFIYKG
+608 NKKIEPVFIYKG
-620 HCPTD
+620 HC
-625 SSHNKYYRVLYDGIG
+625 
-640 IYEAFKRIVP
+640 
-650 INVWLEFKKST
+650 
-661 ACKWLP
+661 
-667 LPPKYENNYYSYFTY
+667 
-682 EGYKKFM
+682 
-689 DLTYPKMLKYL
+689 
-700 NKDKIETSIVEL
+700 
-712 DENSIVYSD
+712 
-721 KYQIVATNN
+721 
-730 NYMIESED
+730 
-738 NCSDDKEYT
+738 SDDKEY
-747 MESVIFNSKDTYYN
+747 
-761 KDKFDS
+761 
-767 GEINLC
+767 
-773 FITGFSGS
+773 
-781 GKSTMAN
+781 
-788 EMEKTGIEKYE
+788 
-799 LDDIVFQFNFSDDN
+799 
-813 LKEYGGMIYSFFN
+813 
-826 GPGKKYRAVKGIDDL
+826 
-841 KTDKEADDYQADICI
+841 
-856 DFIDYAKKYAASHKD
+856 
-871 KKFVVEGVEIFGAY
+871 
-885 IDKIESIKD
+885 
-894 YAIYIKGTSL
+894 
-904 FNSYIRSAK
+904 
-913 RDSQD
+913 
-918 AETDFG
+918 
-924 KFKSFMKMIASSSR
+924 
-938 FKQYLISNTRL
+938 
-949 NKIKKQINE
+949 
-958 YVTETEHKSELI
+958 VTESEDKSELTK
-970 EGFKTKT
+970 GFKSKT
-977 PNFQYD
+977 SNIQYKTLS
-983 VIDIKNKKC
+983 IDKPEI
-992 YGYLKDYMSKIKNN
+992 YDYLKNHFSKNN
-1006 PDWKDVVDEESYIKN
+1006 PMWEGVKDSKTYMNCFIN
-1021 FVKGN
+1021 GN
-1026 NNQDITSRTGEL
+1026 NSRHIKRVGEVL
-1038 FVNRANNELIG
+1038 INKANDEVIG
-1049 FFDVEHPSNF
+1049 FEVVEKPKNCLA
-1059 FGIEIPYKKYRGYG
+1059 IEIPYKKYRGYG
-1073 IGNIL
+1073 FGSL
-1078 LDDAI
+1078 LLEDAI
-1083 NKYGCRNLLVAKDNK
+1083 KKHGCKKLYVAKDNK
-1098 VAIRMYKKRGF
+1098 IAIKMYTNRGF
-1109 KIIKDRYHHFDG
+1109 EKTGEFYDG
-1121 SKYWQMTLD
+1121 EYWRMEPKESD
-1130 KSSLTEASSENLFH
+1130 YTETSSENLFH
-1144 VSSVKLANTILEPR
+1144 VSSVKLANTTLEPR

-1197 DFYVYKLKDTNVK
+1197 DFYVYKLKNTNIK

-1238 VGKIHVTGTKGN
+1238 VGKIRVTGTKGD
-1250 GLQYTYGDNT
+1250 GLPYTYGDNT
-1260 AELYRWKWSYVK
+1260 TELYRWKWSYVK

>member
-1 MLELFYE
+1 MLELFCE
-8 SAITDDLYIPPHI
+8 KEITDNLYIPPQV
-21 KNSKYTLMEKKNFLE
+21 KNAKYTLIEKKKFLE

-73 KDNEYVYLKFLPK
+73 KDNEYIYLKFLPK
-86 ESQNDKRKYTVPG
+86 ESQDDKRKYTIPG
-99 GSFERDIPNDKQAIA
+99 GSFERDVPNDKQAIA
-114 ECEEEARLKIK
+114 ECQEEARLKIR

-151 WNGNYTEVYVGTY
+151 WNGNYTEVYVGVY
-164 DGKFTGHID
+164 DGKYTGHID

-185 FYKIDEIYTYLRK
+185 FYKLDEVYRYLRK
-198 EHKDALKIIY
+198 EHKDALKTIY
-208 PDRFGQSIVVSESGN
+208 PNRFGTSYVVKES
-223 SNRKF
+223 SNNDRKYSTI
-228 ANVPSIKAMIKRIYS
+228 PSIKGMIKRIYT

-249 KSPTGNQNCLLC
+249 KQPTGNQNCLLC

-268 FRGIDIL
+268 FRGIDML

-302 IENKDDIKK
+302 IEDKNDIKK
-311 FILAAG
+311 FVLAGG

-363 VSSYFRDAD
+363 VNSYFRDVD
-372 YEKSFIVRV
+372 YSQSFIVRA
-381 DDKEINTSMLK
+381 DDKEINMPMLK
-392 YNDMEPKEFTPEDMK
+392 YNDMEPKEFTSDDMK
-407 YIHDNDLIKKE
+407 YINDNDLIKKE

-423 GEISIN
+423 GDISVN
-429 ESSESVFDKILKLND
+429 ESSDSIFDKILKLND
-444 RLNDYEY
+444 RLNAYEY

-458 PIAHIKS
+458 PITHIKN

-494 ESMYFRAKYPNIK
+494 EAMYFRAKYPNIK

-530 FNKKWYWFESSWKPN
+530 FNKKWYWFESSWKKN
-545 CGVYGFDNK
+545 CGIYGFDNK

-574 YICKFDAT
+574 YVCKFDAT

-620 HCPTD
+620 HCSTD

-712 DENSIVYSD
+712 DENSIVYWD

-738 NCSDDKEYT
+738 
-747 MESVIFNSKDTYYN
+747 
-761 KDKFDS
+761 
-767 GEINLC
+767 
-773 FITGFSGS
+773 
-781 GKSTMAN
+781 
-788 EMEKTGIEKYE
+788 
-799 LDDIVFQFNFSDDN
+799 
-813 LKEYGGMIYSFFN
+813 
-826 GPGKKYRAVKGIDDL
+826 
-841 KTDKEADDYQADICI
+841 
-856 DFIDYAKKYAASHKD
+856 
-871 KKFVVEGVEIFGAY
+871 
-885 IDKIESIKD
+885 
-894 YAIYIKGTSL
+894 
-904 FNSYIRSAK
+904 
-913 RDSQD
+913 
-918 AETDFG
+918 
-924 KFKSFMKMIASSSR
+924 
-938 FKQYLISNTRL
+938 
-949 NKIKKQINE
+949 
-958 YVTETEHKSELI
+958 KSELTK
-970 EGFKTKT
+970 GFKSKT
-977 PNFQYD
+977 SNIQYKTLS
-983 VIDIKNKKC
+983 IDKPEI
-992 YGYLKDYMSKIKNN
+992 YDYLKNHFSKNN
-1006 PDWKDVVDEESYIKN
+1006 PMWEGVKDSKTYMNCFIN
-1021 FVKGN
+1021 GN
-1026 NNQDITSRTGEL
+1026 NSRHIKRVGEVL
-1038 FVNRANNELIG
+1038 INKANDEVIG
-1049 FFDVEHPSNF
+1049 FEVVEKPDNYLA
-1059 FGIEIPYKKYRGYG
+1059 IEIPDKKYRGYG
-1073 IGNIL
+1073 FGSL
-1078 LDDAI
+1078 LLEDAI
-1083 NKYGCRNLLVAKDNK
+1083 KKHGCKKLYVAKDNK
-1098 VAIRMYKKRGF
+1098 IAIKMYTNRGF
-1109 KIIKDRYHHFDG
+1109 EKTGEFYDG
-1121 SKYWQMTLD
+1121 EYWRMEL
-1130 KSSLTEASSENLFH
+1130 KESNYTETSSENLFH
-1144 VSSVKLANTILEPR
+1144 VSSVKLANTTLEPR

-1174 ERISVCKSIDDCL
+1174 ERIPVCKSIDDCL

-1197 DFYVYKLKDTNVK
+1197 DFYVYKLKDTNAE

-1238 VGKIHVTGTKGN
+1238 VGKIHVTGTKGD
-1250 GLQYTYGDNT
+1250 GLPYTYGDNT

>member
-1 MLELFYE
+1 MLELFCE
-8 SAITDDLYIPPHI
+8 KEITDNLYIPPQV
-21 KNSKYTLMEKKNFLE
+21 KNAKYTLIEKKKFLE

-73 KDNEYVYLKFLPK
+73 KDNEYIYLKFLPK
-86 ESQNDKRKYTVPG
+86 ESQDDKRKYTIPG
-99 GSFERDIPNDKQAIA
+99 GSFERDVPNDKQAIA
-114 ECEEEARLKIK
+114 ECQEEARLKIR

-151 WNGNYTEVYVGTY
+151 WNGNYTEVYVGVY
-164 DGKFTGHID
+164 DGKYTGHID

-185 FYKIDEIYTYLRK
+185 FYKLDEVYRYLRK
-198 EHKDALKIIY
+198 EHKDALKTIY
-208 PDRFGQSIVVSESGN
+208 PNRFGTSYVVKES
-223 SNRKF
+223 SNNDRKYSTI
-228 ANVPSIKAMIKRIYS
+228 PSIKGMIKRIYT

-249 KSPTGNQNCLLC
+249 KQPTGNQNCLLC

-268 FRGIDIL
+268 FRGIDML

-302 IENKDDIKK
+302 IEDKNDIKK
-311 FILAAG
+311 FVLAGG

-363 VSSYFRDAD
+363 VNSYFRDVD
-372 YEKSFIVRV
+372 YSQSFIVRA
-381 DDKEINTSMLK
+381 DDKEINMSMLK
-392 YNDMEPKEFTPEDMK
+392 YNDMEPKEFTSDDMK
-407 YIHDNDLIKKE
+407 YINDNDLIKKE

-423 GEISIN
+423 GDISVN
-429 ESSESVFDKILKLND
+429 ESSDSIFDKILKLND
-444 RLNDYEY
+444 RLNNYEY

-458 PIAHIKS
+458 PITHIKN
-465 DDFIKYYV
+465 DDFVKYYI

-478 EFEKYKGGICW
+478 EFEKYKGGVCW
-489 DYVAY
+489 DYVEY
-494 ESMYFRAKYPNIK
+494 EAMYFRAKYPNIK

-530 FNKKWYWFESSWKPN
+530 FDNKWYWFESSWKTN

-554 SDCIEYIMQKLKLPG
+554 NDCIEYIMQKLRLPG

-587 GMNCVGYMNYM
+587 GMNSIGYMNYM

-608 NKKIEPIFIYKG
+608 NKKVEPVFIYKG
-620 HCPTD
+620 HCP
-625 SSHNKYYRVLYDGIG
+625 N
-640 IYEAFKRIVP
+640 
-650 INVWLEFKKST
+650 
-661 ACKWLP
+661 
-667 LPPKYENNYYSYFTY
+667 
-682 EGYKKFM
+682 
-689 DLTYPKMLKYL
+689 
-700 NKDKIETSIVEL
+700 
-712 DENSIVYSD
+712 
-721 KYQIVATNN
+721 
-730 NYMIESED
+730 
-738 NCSDDKEYT
+738 DKEYT

-781 GKSTMAN
+781 GKSTMAD
-788 EMEKTGIEKYE
+788 EMEKSGIEKYE
-799 LDDIVFQFNFSDDN
+799 LDDIVFQFNFSDEN
-813 LKEYGGMIYSFFN
+813 LKEYGGMISSFFN

-841 KTDKEADDYQADICI
+841 KTDKEADDYQANICV
-856 DFIDYAKKYAASHKD
+856 DFIDYAKNYASSHKD
-871 KKFVVEGVEIFGAY
+871 KKFVIEGVEIFGAY
-885 IDKIESIKD
+885 IDKIESLKD

-918 AETDFG
+918 AETDFC

-938 FKQYLISNTRL
+938 FKQYLTANTRL

-958 YVTETEHKSELI
+958 YVTESEDKSKLI
-970 EGFKTKT
+970 KGFKSKT
-977 PNFQYD
+977 SNVQYKTLS
-983 VIDIKNKKC
+983 IDKPEI
-992 YGYLKDYMSKIKNN
+992 YDYLKNHFSKNN
-1006 PDWKDVVDEESYIKN
+1006 PMWEGVKDSKTYMDCFIN
-1021 FVKGN
+1021 GN
-1026 NNQDITSRTGEL
+1026 NTRHIKRVGEVL
-1038 FVNRANNELIG
+1038 INKANDEVIG
-1049 FFDVEHPSNF
+1049 FEVVEKPDNYLA
-1059 FGIEIPYKKYRGYG
+1059 IEIPDKKYRGYG
-1073 IGNIL
+1073 FGSL
-1078 LDDAI
+1078 LLEDAI
-1083 NKYGCRNLLVAKDNK
+1083 KKHGCRKLIVAKDNK
-1098 VAIRMYKKRGF
+1098 IAIKMYTNRGLE
-1109 KIIKDRYHHFDG
+1109 KTGECFDG
-1121 SKYWQMTLD
+1121 EYLRMELKESDY
-1130 KSSLTEASSENLFH
+1130 TEAWSENLFH
-1144 VSSVKLANTILEPR
+1144 VSSVKLANTTLEPR

-1164 VRNGYEDNTT
+1164 VRNGYEDKTT

-1197 DFYVYKLKDTNVK
+1197 DFYVYKLKDTNAE

-1224 TNEVWLLEPSEFEL
+1224 TNEVWLLEPTEFEL
-1238 VGKIHVTGTKGN
+1238 VGKIHVTGTKGD
-1250 GLQYTYGDNT
+1250 GLSYTYGDNT

>member
-73 KDNEYVYLKFLPK
+73 KDDEYVYLKFLPK
-86 ESQNDKRKYTVPG
+86 ESQNDRRKYTVPG

-114 ECEEEARLKIK
+114 ECQEEARLKIR

-151 WNGNYTEVYVGTY
+151 WNGNYTEVYVGVY
-164 DGKFTGHID
+164 DGKYTGHID

-185 FYKIDEIYTYLRK
+185 FYKLDEVYRYLRK
-198 EHKDALKIIY
+198 EHKDALKTIY
-208 PDRFGQSIVVSESGN
+208 PNRFGTSYVVKEA
-223 SNRKF
+223 SNNDRKYSTI
-228 ANVPSIKAMIKRIYS
+228 PSIKGMIKRIYT

-249 KSPTGNQNCLLC
+249 KQPTGNQNCLLC
-261 TWCVEAW
+261 IWCVEAW
-268 FRGIDIL
+268 FRGIDML

-363 VSSYFRDAD
+363 VSSYFRDVD

-429 ESSESVFDKILKLND
+429 ESSESIFDKILKLND

-451 MVPNNGN
+451 MIPNNGN
-458 PIAHIKS
+458 PITHIKN

-478 EFEKYKGGICW
+478 EFEKYKGGVCW

-494 ESMYFRAKYPNIK
+494 EAMYFRAKYPNIK

-554 SDCIEYIMQKLKLPG
+554 NDCIEYIMQKLRLSG

-620 HCPTD
+620 HCP
-625 SSHNKYYRVLYDGIG
+625 
-640 IYEAFKRIVP
+640 
-650 INVWLEFKKST
+650 
-661 ACKWLP
+661 
-667 LPPKYENNYYSYFTY
+667 
-682 EGYKKFM
+682 
-689 DLTYPKMLKYL
+689 
-700 NKDKIETSIVEL
+700 
-712 DENSIVYSD
+712 
-721 KYQIVATNN
+721 
-730 NYMIESED
+730 
-738 NCSDDKEYT
+738 DDKEYT
-747 MESVIFNSKDTYYN
+747 MESVIFSTDNIEYNTDTLKPNSDN
-761 KDKFDS
+761 N
-767 GEINLC
+767 IL

-781 GKSTMAN
+781 GKSTLMAN
-788 EMEKTGIEKYE
+788 LKEKYGNNIITIAGDIFFMVCVYKYRMANTTTE
-799 LDDIVFQFNFSDDN
+799 LKGVNRFDISRESSKLYIGPVLKRYFDIYYKDINLSNGKFSNKELFVYWEHFINWLYNDVKENASLYRNKIIVVEGIQIYVTNPELYKDHALIITGTSMLKSYFRKANRDIISDRKYDWKHIKTLFTMIPVYLNDIGNLNRLKRTMSESDDN
-813 LKEYGGMIYSFFN
+813 INMFHEYENMMI
-826 GPGKKYRAVKGIDDL
+826 
-841 KTDKEADDYQADICI
+841 E
-856 DFIDYAKKYAASHKD
+856 
-871 KKFVVEGVEIFGAY
+871 
-885 IDKIESIKD
+885 
-894 YAIYIKGTSL
+894 
-904 FNSYIRSAK
+904 NS
-913 RDSQD
+913 D
-918 AETDFG
+918 
-924 KFKSFMKMIASSSR
+924 
-938 FKQYLISNTRL
+938 
-949 NKIKKQINE
+949 
-958 YVTETEHKSELI
+958 KSELTK
-970 EGFKTKT
+970 GFKSKT
-977 PNFQYD
+977 SNIQYKTLS
-983 VIDIKNKKC
+983 IDKPEI
-992 YGYLKDYMSKIKNN
+992 YDYLKNHFSKNN
-1006 PDWKDVVDEESYIKN
+1006 PMWEGVKDSKTYMNCFIN
-1021 FVKGN
+1021 GN
-1026 NNQDITSRTGEL
+1026 NSRHIKRVGEVL
-1038 FVNRANNELIG
+1038 INKANDEVIG
-1049 FFDVEHPSNF
+1049 FEVVEKPNNYLA
-1059 FGIEIPYKKYRGYG
+1059 IEIPDKKYRGYG
-1073 IGNIL
+1073 FGSL
-1078 LDDAI
+1078 LLEDAI
-1083 NKYGCRNLLVAKDNK
+1083 KKHGCKKLYVAKDNK
-1098 VAIRMYKKRGF
+1098 IAIKMYTNRGF
-1109 KIIKDRYHHFDG
+1109 EKTGECFDG
-1121 SKYWQMTLD
+1121 EYLRMELKESNY
-1130 KSSLTEASSENLFH
+1130 TEASSENLFH
-1144 VSSVKLANTILEPR
+1144 VSSVKLANTTLEPR

-1164 VRNGYEDNTT
+1164 VRNGYEDNIT

-1197 DFYVYKLKDTNVK
+1197 DFYVYKLKNTNIK

-1238 VGKIHVTGTKGN
+1238 VGKIHVTGTKGD
-1250 GLQYTYGDNT
+1250 GLPYTYGDNT

>member
-8 SAITDDLYIPPHI
+8 SDITDDLYIPPHI
-21 KNSKYTLMEKKNFLE
+21 KNSKYSLMEKKKFLE

-99 GSFERDIPNDKQAIA
+99 GSFEKDIPNDKQAIA

-185 FYKIDEIYTYLRK
+185 FYKIDEIYRYLRK

-208 PDRFGQSIVVSESGN
+208 PDRFGQNIVVRESGN

-249 KSPTGNQNCLLC
+249 KLPTGNQNCLFC

-302 IENKDDIKK
+302 IEDKDDIKK
-311 FILAAG
+311 FVLAAG

-363 VSSYFRDAD
+363 VSSYFRDVD
-372 YEKSFIVRV
+372 YEKSFIVRA

-451 MVPNNGN
+451 MIPNNGN
-458 PIAHIKS
+458 PITHIKN

-478 EFEKYKGGICW
+478 EFEKYKGGVCW

-494 ESMYFRAKYPNIK
+494 EAMYFRAKYPNIK

-530 FNKKWYWFESSWKPN
+530 FNKKWYWFESSWKPK

-598 SFMIKPYKFT
+598 SFIIKPYKST

-620 HCPTD
+620 HCP
-625 SSHNKYYRVLYDGIG
+625 
-640 IYEAFKRIVP
+640 
-650 INVWLEFKKST
+650 
-661 ACKWLP
+661 
-667 LPPKYENNYYSYFTY
+667 
-682 EGYKKFM
+682 
-689 DLTYPKMLKYL
+689 
-700 NKDKIETSIVEL
+700 
-712 DENSIVYSD
+712 
-721 KYQIVATNN
+721 
-730 NYMIESED
+730 
-738 NCSDDKEYT
+738 DDKEYT

-788 EMEKTGIEKYE
+788 EMEKSGIEKYE

-826 GPGKKYRAVKGIDDL
+826 GPGKKYRAVKSIDDL
-841 KTDKEADDYQADICI
+841 KTDKEADDYQANICI
-856 DFIDYAKKYAASHKD
+856 DFIDYAKKYASSHKN

-885 IDKIESIKD
+885 IDKIESLKD

-918 AETDFG
+918 AETNFG

-938 FKQYLISNTRL
+938 FKQYLTANTRL
-949 NKIKKQINE
+949 NKVKKQINE
-958 YVTETEHKSELI
+958 YVTESEDKSELTKD
-970 EGFKTKT
+970 FKSKT
-977 PNFQYD
+977 SNIQYKTLS
-983 VIDIKNKKC
+983 IDKPEI
-992 YGYLKDYMSKIKNN
+992 YDYLKNHFSKNN
-1006 PDWKDVVDEESYIKN
+1006 PMWEGVKDSKTYMDCFIN
-1021 FVKGN
+1021 GN
-1026 NNQDITSRTGEL
+1026 NSRHIKRVGEIL
-1038 FVNRANNELIG
+1038 INKATDEVIG
-1049 FFDVEHPSNF
+1049 FEVVEKPNNYLA
-1059 FGIEIPYKKYRGYG
+1059 IEIPDKKYRGYG
-1073 IGNIL
+1073 FGSL
-1078 LDDAI
+1078 LLEDAI
-1083 NKYGCRNLLVAKDNK
+1083 KKHGCKKLYVAKDNK
-1098 VAIRMYKKRGF
+1098 IAIKMYTNRGF
-1109 KIIKDRYHHFDG
+1109 EKTGEFYDG
-1121 SKYWQMTLD
+1121 EYWRMELKESD
-1130 KSSLTEASSENLFH
+1130 YTEASSENLFH
-1144 VSSVKLANTILEPR
+1144 VSSVKLANTTLEPR

-1197 DFYVYKLKDTNVK
+1197 DFYVYKLKNTDIK

-1238 VGKIHVTGTKGN
+1238 VGKIRVTGTKGD
-1250 GLQYTYGDNT
+1250 GLSYTYGDNT

>member
-8 SAITDDLYIPPHI
+8 SDITDDLYIPQHV
-21 KNSKYTLMEKKNFLE
+21 KNAKYTLIEKKKFLE
-36 EAIRNG
+36 EAIKNG

-86 ESQNDKRKYTVPG
+86 EFQNDKRKYTVPG
-99 GSFERDIPNDKQAIA
+99 GSFERDVPNDKQAIA

-185 FYKIDEIYTYLRK
+185 FYKIDEIYRYLRK

-208 PDRFGQSIVVSESGN
+208 PDRFGQNIFVKESGS

-268 FRGIDIL
+268 FRGIDML

-302 IENKDDIKK
+302 IEGKDDIKK
-311 FILAAG
+311 FVLAAG

-326 KWKNGNGGHEFLLI
+326 KWKSGNGGHEFLLI

-351 QSNILEKITSPK
+351 RSNILEKITSPK

-407 YIHDNDLIKKE
+407 YTHDNDLIKKE

-458 PIAHIKS
+458 PITHIKN
-465 DDFIKYYV
+465 DDFVKYYI

-494 ESMYFRAKYPNIK
+494 EAMYFRAKYPNIK

-530 FNKKWYWFESSWKPN
+530 FDNKWYWFESSWKTN

-554 SDCIEYIMQKLKLPG
+554 NDCIEYIMQKLRLSG
-569 KNYGT
+569 KNYGD

-587 GMNCVGYMNYM
+587 GMNSIGYMNYM

-620 HCPTD
+620 HCQ
-625 SSHNKYYRVLYDGIG
+625 N
-640 IYEAFKRIVP
+640 
-650 INVWLEFKKST
+650 
-661 ACKWLP
+661 
-667 LPPKYENNYYSYFTY
+667 
-682 EGYKKFM
+682 
-689 DLTYPKMLKYL
+689 
-700 NKDKIETSIVEL
+700 
-712 DENSIVYSD
+712 
-721 KYQIVATNN
+721 
-730 NYMIESED
+730 
-738 NCSDDKEYT
+738 DKEYT

-788 EMEKTGIEKYE
+788 EMEKSGIEKYE
-799 LDDIVFQFNFSDDN
+799 LDDIAFQFNFSDDN

-826 GPGKKYRAVKGIDDL
+826 GPGKKYRVVKSIDDL

-856 DFIDYAKKYAASHKD
+856 DFIDYAKKYASSHKD
-871 KKFVVEGVEIFGAY
+871 KKFVVEGIEIFGAY
-885 IDKIESIKD
+885 IDKIESLKD

-958 YVTETEHKSELI
+958 YVTESEDKSKLTK
-970 EGFKTKT
+970 GSKSKTSNVQYKT
-977 PNFQYD
+977 LSIDKPEIYD
-983 VIDIKNKKC
+983 
-992 YGYLKDYMSKIKNN
+992 YLKNHFSKNN
-1006 PDWKDVVDEESYIKN
+1006 PMWEGVKDSKTYMDCFIN
-1021 FVKGN
+1021 GN
-1026 NNQDITSRTGEL
+1026 NTRHIKRVGEVL
-1038 FVNRANNELIG
+1038 INKANDEVIG
-1049 FFDVEHPSNF
+1049 FEVVEKPDNYLA
-1059 FGIEIPYKKYRGYG
+1059 IEIPDKKYRGYG
-1073 IGNIL
+1073 FGSL
-1078 LDDAI
+1078 LLEDSI
-1083 NKYGCRNLLVAKDNK
+1083 KKHGCKKLIVAKDNK
-1098 VAIRMYKKRGF
+1098 IAIKMYTNRGF
-1109 KIIKDRYHHFDG
+1109 EKTGECFDG
-1121 SKYWQMTLD
+1121 EYWRMELKESD
-1130 KSSLTEASSENLFH
+1130 YTEASSENLFH
-1144 VSSVKLANTILEPR
+1144 ISSVKLANTTLEPR

-1187 TAMSRNLKNK
+1187 TAMSRNIKNK
-1197 DFYVYKLKDTNVK
+1197 DFYVYKLKNTNIK

-1238 VGKIHVTGTKGN
+1238 VGKIRVTGTKGD
-1250 GLQYTYGDNT
+1250 GLPYTYGDNT

>member
-21 KNSKYTLMEKKNFLE
+21 KNSKYSLMEKKKFLE

-99 GSFERDIPNDKQAIA
+99 GSFEKDIPNDKQAIA

-185 FYKIDEIYTYLRK
+185 FYKIDEIYRYLRK

-208 PDRFGQSIVVSESGN
+208 PDRFGQNIVVKESGN

-326 KWKNGNGGHEFLLI
+326 KWKNGNGRHEFLLI

-363 VSSYFRDAD
+363 VSSYFRDVD
-372 YEKSFIVRV
+372 YEKSFIVRA

-423 GEISIN
+423 GELSVN
-429 ESSESVFDKILKLND
+429 ESSDSIFDKILKLND

-451 MVPNNGN
+451 MIQNNGT
-458 PIAHIKS
+458 PITHIKS
-465 DDFIKYYV
+465 DDFVKYYI

-494 ESMYFRAKYPNIK
+494 EAMYFRAKYPNIK

-530 FNKKWYWFESSWKPN
+530 FDKKWYWFESSWKPN

-608 NKKIEPIFIYKG
+608 NKKIEPVFIYKG
-620 HCPTD
+620 HCP
-625 SSHNKYYRVLYDGIG
+625 
-640 IYEAFKRIVP
+640 
-650 INVWLEFKKST
+650 
-661 ACKWLP
+661 
-667 LPPKYENNYYSYFTY
+667 
-682 EGYKKFM
+682 
-689 DLTYPKMLKYL
+689 
-700 NKDKIETSIVEL
+700 
-712 DENSIVYSD
+712 
-721 KYQIVATNN
+721 
-730 NYMIESED
+730 
-738 NCSDDKEYT
+738 DDKEYT

-788 EMEKTGIEKYE
+788 EMEKSGIEKYE

-813 LKEYGGMIYSFFN
+813 LKEYDGMIYSFFN
-826 GPGKKYRAVKGIDDL
+826 GPGKKYRTIKGIDDL

-856 DFIDYAKKYAASHKD
+856 DFIDYAKKYASSHKD

-885 IDKIESIKD
+885 IDKIESLKD
-894 YAIYIKGTSL
+894 HAIYIKGTSL

-938 FKQYLISNTRL
+938 FKQYLTANTRL

-958 YVTETEHKSELI
+958 YVI
-970 EGFKTKT
+970 E
-977 PNFQYD
+977 
-983 VIDIKNKKC
+983 
-992 YGYLKDYMSKIKNN
+992 S
-1006 PDWKDVVDEESYIKN
+1006 
-1021 FVKGN
+1021 
-1026 NNQDITSRTGEL
+1026 
-1038 FVNRANNELIG
+1038 
-1049 FFDVEHPSNF
+1049 
-1059 FGIEIPYKKYRGYG
+1059 
-1073 IGNIL
+1073 
-1078 LDDAI
+1078 
-1083 NKYGCRNLLVAKDNK
+1083 
-1098 VAIRMYKKRGF
+1098 
-1109 KIIKDRYHHFDG
+1109 
-1121 SKYWQMTLD
+1121 
-1130 KSSLTEASSENLFH
+1130 EASSENLFH
-1144 VSSVKLANTILEPR
+1144 VSSVKLANTTLEPR
-1158 IPDNFL
+1158 VPDNFL
-1164 VRNGYEDNTT
+1164 VRNGYEDKTT

-1187 TAMSRNLKNK
+1187 TAMSRSLKNK

-1215 VKEVPDSSI
+1215 VKELPDVSI

-1238 VGKIHVTGTKGN
+1238 VGKIHITGTKSD
-1250 GLQYTYGDNT
+1250 GLSYTYGDNT

>member
-8 SAITDDLYIPPHI
+8 SAITDDLYIPLHI

-73 KDNEYVYLKFLPK
+73 KDDEYVYLKFLPK

-114 ECEEEARLKIK
+114 ECEEEARLKVK

-151 WNGNYTEVYVGTY
+151 WNGNYTEVYVGVY

-185 FYKIDEIYTYLRK
+185 FYKIDEIYRYLRK
-198 EHKDALKIIY
+198 EHKEALKIIY
-208 PDRFGQSIVVSESGN
+208 PDRFGQNVVVRESGN

-261 TWCVEAW
+261 TWCVETW

-363 VSSYFRDAD
+363 VSSYFRDVD
-372 YEKSFIVRV
+372 YEKSFIVRA
-381 DDKEINTSMLK
+381 DDKEINISMLK
-392 YNDMEPKEFTPEDMK
+392 YNDMEPKEFTTEDMK

-458 PIAHIKS
+458 PITHIKNA
-465 DDFIKYYV
+465 DFIKYYV

-478 EFEKYKGGICW
+478 EFEKYKGGVCW

-494 ESMYFRAKYPNIK
+494 EAMYFRAKYPNIK

-554 SDCIEYIMQKLKLPG
+554 NDCIEYIMQKLKLSG

-620 HCPTD
+620 HCP
-625 SSHNKYYRVLYDGIG
+625 
-640 IYEAFKRIVP
+640 
-650 INVWLEFKKST
+650 
-661 ACKWLP
+661 
-667 LPPKYENNYYSYFTY
+667 
-682 EGYKKFM
+682 
-689 DLTYPKMLKYL
+689 
-700 NKDKIETSIVEL
+700 
-712 DENSIVYSD
+712 
-721 KYQIVATNN
+721 
-730 NYMIESED
+730 
-738 NCSDDKEYT
+738 DDKEY
-747 MESVIFNSKDTYYN
+747 
-761 KDKFDS
+761 
-767 GEINLC
+767 
-773 FITGFSGS
+773 
-781 GKSTMAN
+781 
-788 EMEKTGIEKYE
+788 
-799 LDDIVFQFNFSDDN
+799 
-813 LKEYGGMIYSFFN
+813 
-826 GPGKKYRAVKGIDDL
+826 
-841 KTDKEADDYQADICI
+841 
-856 DFIDYAKKYAASHKD
+856 
-871 KKFVVEGVEIFGAY
+871 
-885 IDKIESIKD
+885 
-894 YAIYIKGTSL
+894 
-904 FNSYIRSAK
+904 
-913 RDSQD
+913 
-918 AETDFG
+918 
-924 KFKSFMKMIASSSR
+924 
-938 FKQYLISNTRL
+938 
-949 NKIKKQINE
+949 
-958 YVTETEHKSELI
+958 VTESEDKSELTK
-970 EGFKTKT
+970 GFKSKT
-977 PNFQYD
+977 SNIQYKTLS
-983 VIDIKNKKC
+983 IDKPEI
-992 YGYLKDYMSKIKNN
+992 YDYLKNHFSKNN
-1006 PDWKDVVDEESYIKN
+1006 PMWEGVKDSKTYMDCFIN
-1021 FVKGN
+1021 GN
-1026 NNQDITSRTGEL
+1026 NSRHIKRVGEVL
-1038 FVNRANNELIG
+1038 INKANDEVIG
-1049 FFDVEHPSNF
+1049 FEVVEKPKNCLA
-1059 FGIEIPYKKYRGYG
+1059 IEIPYKKYRGYG
-1073 IGNIL
+1073 FGSL
-1078 LDDAI
+1078 LLEDAI
-1083 NKYGCRNLLVAKDNK
+1083 KKHGCKKLYVAKDNK
-1098 VAIRMYKKRGF
+1098 IAIKMYTNRGF
-1109 KIIKDRYHHFDG
+1109 EKTGEFYDG
-1121 SKYWQMTLD
+1121 EYWRMELKESD
-1130 KSSLTEASSENLFH
+1130 YTEAWSENLFH
-1144 VSSVKLANTILEPR
+1144 VSSVKLANTTLEPR

-1197 DFYVYKLKDTNVK
+1197 DFYVYKLKNTDIK

-1238 VGKIHVTGTKGN
+1238 VGKVRVTGTKGD
-1250 GLQYTYGDNT
+1250 GLSYIYGDNT
-1260 AELYRWKWSYVK
+1260 TELYRWKWSYVK